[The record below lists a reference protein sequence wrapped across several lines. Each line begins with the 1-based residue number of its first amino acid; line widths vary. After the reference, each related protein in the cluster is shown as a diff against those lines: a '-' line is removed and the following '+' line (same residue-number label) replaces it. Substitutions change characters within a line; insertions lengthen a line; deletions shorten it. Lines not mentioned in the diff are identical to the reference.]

1 MTSKKNFKKK
11 MKRYHKNHE
20 DHKEMSP
27 RAKKAAAGAAS
38 ALLGVGIMT
47 GANTHVVKAAGYRE
61 DEIAEVES
69 ANVLSSE
76 KTKVRISVQQRTNS
90 TEDQN
95 GEVISDESTE
105 TSNDVVTDTSTETA
119 STNPESVATND
130 TTVDTTS
137 TEGTS
142 QLETQSTETTTEQV
156 STTGD
161 TTSTEGTSQLEIQST
176 ETTTEQVSTTG
187 DTSNEET
194 SKEKTKTPTYDDA
207 KNEVENINNTNN
219 GKLDEAIENAKG
231 EGVEVDVANGEDITT
246 NVSGIKDAEGKL
258 EEHIQ
263 KQLDKIN
270 EALEQYRTELEK
282 YNKESAEY
290 EIKLAEYNQ
299 KKAEYIE
306 ELKKYGLWD
315 ENNVDID
322 KVSQDLILDPNESS
336 KVTVVYKGNNVTVG
350 TGNKTIGTNPDT
362 RVVLDQFY
370 KINKKTLGEFL
381 RLEYTGFQNS
391 KYGNVDIE
399 KILVS
404 FSGWKP
410 NYERD
415 TYDPSGIYF
424 NNKLTDGFWYVHSDG
439 VTVDITLYDKEGNLI
454 DLKDGTAYITAGSLN
469 SEGTGSKYIEK
480 AEIINDKEHNEY
492 GGSGLALPEST
503 VKVHEGAGIYGGDV
517 LYSEKNNEVLV
528 IYGEVND
535 STIRK
540 QTQAA
545 IKAWGDTETNRAIIN
560 KYINWDNSN
569 DNKKA
574 IFGAGLF
581 KVHGNKIKIRF
592 STDIGAAWATY
603 STSIPKMTLDAVHPG
618 KAPER
623 PALKIEVEKKKIVL
637 NKNSSVHIHYV
648 DVYNDI
654 QNGVIS
660 GFDHVN
666 LHHGTELDEH
676 VQHIEHLAVGDA
688 YQNTLWDWTSAGY
701 VLAEMQPEAEK
712 GTIKD
717 DPQHHYVYL
726 THGTAQENRYV
737 DVNQVIHYVYEDGT
751 TAHEDYNGETLHFV
765 QTGIKDLVTKK
776 ITWDGEWTPVQSFE
790 IVKSPEIENYVA
802 DRLEVGPY
810 EITVTND
817 NYKDNLNKEDTVT
830 YYAQMEEISRDK
842 VVTQV
847 IHYVYEDGSTAKPDH
862 VSVNLVFHQNGVKN
876 MATGE
881 EIWDGEWTK
890 TQTFVTVVS
899 PVIEGYTADRLE
911 IGPYDITVTNDNY
924 GNNLDKEDTVI
935 YRPNTTTPDL
945 DPDPTP
951 APDPTPTPAP
961 DPTPTP
967 DPEPEP
973 TPGPLPEEEPDK
985 ENKGTGTAKVAP
997 VKAAT
1002 VSDEAQTPE
1011 TVSTTEGI
1019 SDESTEVAEKSQ
1031 NEETL
1036 PETGDKKAEAAGVL
1050 GALAATMGI
1059 TGLGASRRRKA
1070 SAKVNRKDKKNG
1082 K

>member
-1 MTSKKNFKKK
+1 M
-11 MKRYHKNHE
+11 
-20 DHKEMSP
+20 
-27 RAKKAAAGAAS
+27 
-38 ALLGVGIMT
+38 
-47 GANTHVVKAAGYRE
+47 
-61 DEIAEVES
+61 
-69 ANVLSSE
+69 
-76 KTKVRISVQQRTNS
+76 
-90 TEDQN
+90 
-95 GEVISDESTE
+95 
-105 TSNDVVTDTSTETA
+105 
-119 STNPESVATND
+119 
-130 TTVDTTS
+130 
-137 TEGTS
+137 
-142 QLETQSTETTTEQV
+142 
-156 STTGD
+156 
-161 TTSTEGTSQLEIQST
+161 
-176 ETTTEQVSTTG
+176 
-187 DTSNEET
+187 
-194 SKEKTKTPTYDDA
+194 DD
-207 KNEVENINNTNN
+207 
-219 GKLDEAIENAKG
+219 
-231 EGVEVDVANGEDITT
+231 
-246 NVSGIKDAEGKL
+246 
-258 EEHIQ
+258 
-263 KQLDKIN
+263 
-270 EALEQYRTELEK
+270 
-282 YNKESAEY
+282 YNK
-290 EIKLAEYNQ
+290 

-315 ENNVDID
+315 ENDVDID

-336 KVTVVYKGNNVTVG
+336 KVTVVYKGDNVTVG
-350 TGNKTIGTNPDT
+350 TGNKTIGTNPNT
-362 RVVLDQFY
+362 QVVLDQFY
-370 KINKKTLGEFL
+370 KINKETLGEFL

-391 KYGNVDIE
+391 KYGNVDIG

-415 TYDPSGIYF
+415 KYDPSGIYF

-439 VTVDITLYDKEGNLI
+439 VTVDITLYDKKDNPI

-528 IYGEVND
+528 IYGDVND
-535 STIRK
+535 KTIRK

-545 IKAWGDTETNRAIIN
+545 INAWGDTETNRAIIN

-581 KVHGNKIKIRF
+581 KVHGKKIKIRF
-592 STDIGAAWATY
+592 STGIGAAWATY

-623 PALKIEVEKKKIVL
+623 PTLKIEVEKKQIVL

-654 QNGVIS
+654 QNGVTS
-660 GFDHVN
+660 GFDHVS
-666 LHHGTELDEH
+666 LGHGTELGEH
-676 VQHIEHLAVGDA
+676 VQHIEYLAIGDE
-688 YQNTLWDWTSAGY
+688 YQNTLWDWASAGY
-701 VLAEMQPEAEK
+701 VLAEMYVPEALK

-726 THGTAQENRYV
+726 THNTETEHRHR
-737 DVNQVIHYVYEDGT
+737 DVNQVIHYTYEDGT
-751 TAHEDYNGETLHFV
+751 TAHEDYNETLHFV
-765 QTGIKDLVTKK
+765 QTGTKDLVTGE
-776 ITWDGEWTPVQSFE
+776 ITWDGEWTE
-790 IVKSPEIENYVA
+790 
-802 DRLEVGPY
+802 
-810 EITVTND
+810 
-817 NYKDNLNKEDTVT
+817 
-830 YYAQMEEISRDK
+830 
-842 VVTQV
+842 TQ
-847 IHYVYEDGSTAKPDH
+847 A
-862 VSVNLVFHQNGVKN
+862 
-876 MATGE
+876 
-881 EIWDGEWTK
+881 
-890 TQTFVTVVS
+890 FVTVVS

-924 GNNLDKEDTVI
+924 GNTDLDKEDTVV

-945 DPDPTP
+945 DPD
-951 APDPTPTPAP
+951 PTPAP

-1059 TGLGASRRRKA
+1059 TGLDASRRRKA

>member
-156 STTGD
+156 SA
-161 TTSTEGTSQLEIQST
+161 
-176 ETTTEQVSTTG
+176 TG
-187 DTSNEET
+187 DTSNEKT
-194 SKEKTKTPTYDDA
+194 PKEETKTPTYDDA

-219 GKLDEAIENAKG
+219 SKLDEAIENAKG

-270 EALEQYRTELEK
+270 KALEQYRTELEK
-282 YNKESAEY
+282 YNKESADY
-290 EIKLAEYNQ
+290 EIKLAEYNK
-299 KKAEYIE
+299 KKADYIE

-315 ENNVDID
+315 ENDVDID

-336 KVTVVYKGNNVTVG
+336 KVTVVYKGDNVTVG
-350 TGNKTIGTNPDT
+350 TGNKTIGTNPNT
-362 RVVLDQFY
+362 QVVLDQFY
-370 KINKKTLGEFL
+370 KINKETLGEFL

-391 KYGNVDIE
+391 KYGNVDIG

-415 TYDPSGIYF
+415 KYDPSGIYF

-439 VTVDITLYDKEGNLI
+439 VTVDITLYDKKDNPI

-528 IYGEVND
+528 IYGDVND
-535 STIRK
+535 KTIRK

-545 IKAWGDTETNRAIIN
+545 INAWGDTETNRAIIN

-581 KVHGNKIKIRF
+581 KVHGKKIKIRF
-592 STDIGAAWATY
+592 STDTGSAWATY

-623 PALKIEVEKKKIVL
+623 PTLKIEVEKKQILL

-654 QNGVIS
+654 QNGVTS
-660 GFDHVN
+660 GFDHVS
-666 LHHGTELDEH
+666 LGHGTELGEH
-676 VQHIEHLAVGDA
+676 VQHIEYLAIGDK
-688 YQNTLWDWTSAGY
+688 YQNTLWDWASAGY
-701 VLAEMQPEAEK
+701 VLAEMYVPEALK

-726 THGTAQENRYV
+726 THNTETEHRHM
-737 DVNQVIHYVYEDGT
+737 DVNQVIHYTYEDGT
-751 TAHEDYNGETLHFV
+751 TAHEDYNGKTLHFV
-765 QTGIKDLVTKK
+765 QTGTKDLVTGE
-776 ITWDGEWTPVQSFE
+776 ITWDEWTPVQSFE
-790 IVKSPEIENYVA
+790 MVKSPEIENYVP

-810 EITVTND
+810 NIIVTND
-817 NYKDNLNKEDTVT
+817 NYGTNLDKEDLVV
-830 YYAQMEEISRDK
+830 YKAQIKETSRDK

-862 VSVNLVFHQNGVKN
+862 VSVNLVFTQTGVKN
-876 MATGE
+876 MVTGE

-911 IGPYDITVTNDNY
+911 VGPYDITVTNDNY
-924 GNNLDKEDTVI
+924 GNNLDKEDTVV

-945 DPDPTP
+945 DPD
-951 APDPTPTPAP
+951 PTPAP

-973 TPGPLPEEEPDK
+973 TPGPLPEEDEYPHQPEFDEEDETVTPHVSTEPGK

-1059 TGLGASRRRKA
+1059 TGLDASRRRKA

>member
-1 MTSKKNFKKK
+1 M
-11 MKRYHKNHE
+11 
-20 DHKEMSP
+20 
-27 RAKKAAAGAAS
+27 
-38 ALLGVGIMT
+38 
-47 GANTHVVKAAGYRE
+47 
-61 DEIAEVES
+61 
-69 ANVLSSE
+69 
-76 KTKVRISVQQRTNS
+76 
-90 TEDQN
+90 
-95 GEVISDESTE
+95 
-105 TSNDVVTDTSTETA
+105 
-119 STNPESVATND
+119 
-130 TTVDTTS
+130 
-137 TEGTS
+137 
-142 QLETQSTETTTEQV
+142 
-156 STTGD
+156 
-161 TTSTEGTSQLEIQST
+161 
-176 ETTTEQVSTTG
+176 
-187 DTSNEET
+187 
-194 SKEKTKTPTYDDA
+194 DD
-207 KNEVENINNTNN
+207 
-219 GKLDEAIENAKG
+219 
-231 EGVEVDVANGEDITT
+231 
-246 NVSGIKDAEGKL
+246 
-258 EEHIQ
+258 
-263 KQLDKIN
+263 
-270 EALEQYRTELEK
+270 
-282 YNKESAEY
+282 YNK
-290 EIKLAEYNQ
+290 

-315 ENNVDID
+315 ENDVDID

-336 KVTVVYKGNNVTVG
+336 KVTVVYKGDNVTVG
-350 TGNKTIGTNPDT
+350 TGNKTIGTNPNT
-362 RVVLDQFY
+362 QVVLDQFY
-370 KINKKTLGEFL
+370 KINKETLGEFL

-415 TYDPSGIYF
+415 KYDPSGIYF

-439 VTVDITLYDKEGNLI
+439 VTVDITLYDKEGNPI

-528 IYGEVND
+528 IYGDVND
-535 STIRK
+535 KTIRK

-545 IKAWGDTETNRAIIN
+545 INAWGDTETNRAIIN

-581 KVHGNKIKIRF
+581 KVHGKKIKIRF
-592 STDIGAAWATY
+592 STGIGAAWATY

-623 PALKIEVEKKKIVL
+623 PTLKIEVEKKQIVL

-654 QNGVIS
+654 QNGVTS
-660 GFDHVN
+660 GFDHVS
-666 LHHGTELDEH
+666 LGHGTELGEH
-676 VQHIEHLAVGDA
+676 VQHIEYLAIGDE
-688 YQNTLWDWTSAGY
+688 YQNTLWDWASAGY
-701 VLAEMQPEAEK
+701 VLAEMYVPEALK

-726 THGTAQENRYV
+726 THNTETEHRHR
-737 DVNQVIHYVYEDGT
+737 DVNQVIHYTYEDGT
-751 TAHEDYNGETLHFV
+751 TAHEDYNETLHFV
-765 QTGIKDLVTKK
+765 QTGTKDLVTGE
-776 ITWDGEWTPVQSFE
+776 ITWDGEWTE
-790 IVKSPEIENYVA
+790 
-802 DRLEVGPY
+802 
-810 EITVTND
+810 
-817 NYKDNLNKEDTVT
+817 
-830 YYAQMEEISRDK
+830 
-842 VVTQV
+842 TQ
-847 IHYVYEDGSTAKPDH
+847 A
-862 VSVNLVFHQNGVKN
+862 
-876 MATGE
+876 
-881 EIWDGEWTK
+881 
-890 TQTFVTVVS
+890 FVTVVS

-911 IGPYDITVTNDNY
+911 VGPYDITVTNDNY
-924 GNNLDKEDTVI
+924 GNNLDKEDTVV

-951 APDPTPTPAP
+951 APDPTPTPDPEPEPTPAP

-1059 TGLGASRRRKA
+1059 TGLDASRRRKA

>member
-47 GANTHVVKAAGYRE
+47 GANTHVVKASGYRE

-161 TTSTEGTSQLEIQST
+161 T
-176 ETTTEQVSTTG
+176 
-187 DTSNEET
+187 SNEET
-194 SKEKTKTPTYDDA
+194 PEEETKTPTYDDA

-270 EALEQYRTELEK
+270 KALEQYRTELEK

-299 KKAEYIE
+299 KKADYIE

-315 ENNVDID
+315 ENDVDID

-336 KVTVVYKGNNVTVG
+336 KVTVVYKGDNVTVG

-370 KINKKTLGEFL
+370 KINKETLGEFL

-415 TYDPSGIYF
+415 KYDPSGIYF

-439 VTVDITLYDKEGNLI
+439 VTVDITLYDKKDNPI

-528 IYGEVND
+528 IYGDVND
-535 STIRK
+535 KTIRK

-545 IKAWGDTETNRAIIN
+545 INAWGDTETNRAIIN

-581 KVHGNKIKIRF
+581 KVHGKKIKIRF
-592 STDIGAAWATY
+592 STGIGSAWATY

-623 PALKIEVEKKKIVL
+623 PALKIEVEKKQIVL

-654 QNGVIS
+654 QNGVTS

-666 LHHGTELDEH
+666 LKHGTELDEH

-701 VLAEMQPEAEK
+701 VLAEMYVPEALK

-726 THGTAQENRYV
+726 THNTAPEDRHRY
-737 DVNQVIHYVYEDGT
+737 VNQVIHYIYEDGT
-751 TAHEDYNGETLHFV
+751 PAHEDYNGKTLHFV
-765 QTGIKDLVTKK
+765 QTGTKDLVTGE
-776 ITWDGEWTPVQSFE
+776 ITWDEWTPVQRFE
-790 IVKSPEIENYVA
+790 MVKSPEIENYVP

-810 EITVTND
+810 DITVTND
-817 NYKDNLNKEDTVT
+817 NYGTNLDKEDWVV
-830 YYAQMEEISRDK
+830 YKAQIKETSRDK

-862 VSVNLVFHQNGVKN
+862 VSVNLVFTQTGVKN
-876 MATGE
+876 MVTSE

-911 IGPYDITVTNDNY
+911 VGPYDITVTNDNY
-924 GNNLDKEDTVI
+924 GNNLDKEDTVV
-935 YRPNTTTPDL
+935 YRPNTTTPDP
-945 DPDPTP
+945 DPDPT
-951 APDPTPTPAP
+951 P

-973 TPGPLPEEEPDK
+973 TPDPLPEEDETVTPHASTEPGK
-985 ENKGTGTAKVAP
+985 ENKGTGTVKVAP

-1002 VSDEAQTPE
+1002 VSDEAKTPE

-1059 TGLGASRRRKA
+1059 TGLGTSRRRKA

>member
-1 MTSKKNFKKK
+1 M
-11 MKRYHKNHE
+11 
-20 DHKEMSP
+20 
-27 RAKKAAAGAAS
+27 
-38 ALLGVGIMT
+38 
-47 GANTHVVKAAGYRE
+47 
-61 DEIAEVES
+61 
-69 ANVLSSE
+69 
-76 KTKVRISVQQRTNS
+76 
-90 TEDQN
+90 
-95 GEVISDESTE
+95 
-105 TSNDVVTDTSTETA
+105 
-119 STNPESVATND
+119 
-130 TTVDTTS
+130 
-137 TEGTS
+137 
-142 QLETQSTETTTEQV
+142 
-156 STTGD
+156 
-161 TTSTEGTSQLEIQST
+161 
-176 ETTTEQVSTTG
+176 
-187 DTSNEET
+187 
-194 SKEKTKTPTYDDA
+194 DD
-207 KNEVENINNTNN
+207 
-219 GKLDEAIENAKG
+219 
-231 EGVEVDVANGEDITT
+231 
-246 NVSGIKDAEGKL
+246 
-258 EEHIQ
+258 
-263 KQLDKIN
+263 
-270 EALEQYRTELEK
+270 
-282 YNKESAEY
+282 YNK
-290 EIKLAEYNQ
+290 

-315 ENNVDID
+315 ENDVDID

-336 KVTVVYKGNNVTVG
+336 KVTVVYKGDNVTVG

-362 RVVLDQFY
+362 QVVLDQFY
-370 KINKKTLGEFL
+370 KINKETLGEFL

-391 KYGNVDIE
+391 KYGNVDIG

-415 TYDPSGIYF
+415 KYDPSGIYF

-439 VTVDITLYDKEGNLI
+439 VTVDITLYDKEGNPI

-528 IYGEVND
+528 IYGDVND
-535 STIRK
+535 KTIRK

-545 IKAWGDTETNRAIIN
+545 INAWGDTETNRAIIN

-581 KVHGNKIKIRF
+581 KVHGKKIKIRF
-592 STDIGAAWATY
+592 STGIGSAWATY

-623 PALKIEVEKKKIVL
+623 PTLKIEVEKKQIVL

-654 QNGVIS
+654 QNGVTS
-660 GFDHVN
+660 GFDHVS
-666 LHHGTELDEH
+666 LGHGTELGEH
-676 VQHIEHLAVGDA
+676 VQHIEYLAIGDE
-688 YQNTLWDWTSAGY
+688 YQNTLWDWASAGY
-701 VLAEMQPEAEK
+701 VLAEMYVPEALK

-726 THGTAQENRYV
+726 THNTETEHRHR
-737 DVNQVIHYVYEDGT
+737 DVNQVIHYIYEDGT
-751 TAHEDYNGETLHFV
+751 TAHEDYNETLHFV
-765 QTGIKDLVTKK
+765 QTGTKDLVTGE
-776 ITWDGEWTPVQSFE
+776 ITWDGEWTE
-790 IVKSPEIENYVA
+790 
-802 DRLEVGPY
+802 
-810 EITVTND
+810 
-817 NYKDNLNKEDTVT
+817 
-830 YYAQMEEISRDK
+830 
-842 VVTQV
+842 TQ
-847 IHYVYEDGSTAKPDH
+847 A
-862 VSVNLVFHQNGVKN
+862 
-876 MATGE
+876 
-881 EIWDGEWTK
+881 
-890 TQTFVTVVS
+890 FVTVVS

-924 GNNLDKEDTVI
+924 GNTDLDKEDTVV

-951 APDPTPTPAP
+951 APDPTPTPDPEPEPTPAP

-1059 TGLGASRRRKA
+1059 TGLDASRRRKA

>member
-1 MTSKKNFKKK
+1 MKMTSKKNFKKK

-156 STTGD
+156 SA
-161 TTSTEGTSQLEIQST
+161 
-176 ETTTEQVSTTG
+176 TG
-187 DTSNEET
+187 DTSNEKT
-194 SKEKTKTPTYDDA
+194 PKEETKTPTYDDA

-219 GKLDEAIENAKG
+219 SKLDEAIENAKG

-270 EALEQYRTELEK
+270 KALEQYRTELEK
-282 YNKESAEY
+282 YNKESADY

-299 KKAEYIE
+299 KKADYIE

-336 KVTVVYKGNNVTVG
+336 KVTVVYKGDNVTVG

-362 RVVLDQFY
+362 QVVLDQFY
-370 KINKKTLGEFL
+370 KINKETLGEFL

-415 TYDPSGIYF
+415 KYDPSGIYF

-439 VTVDITLYDKEGNLI
+439 VTVDITLYDKKDNPI

-528 IYGEVND
+528 IYGDVND
-535 STIRK
+535 KTIRK

-545 IKAWGDTETNRAIIN
+545 INAWGDTETNRAIIN

-581 KVHGNKIKIRF
+581 KVHGKKIKIRF
-592 STDIGAAWATY
+592 STGIGSAWATY

-623 PALKIEVEKKKIVL
+623 PTLKIEVEKKQIVL

-654 QNGVIS
+654 QNGVTS
-660 GFDHVN
+660 GFDHVS
-666 LHHGTELDEH
+666 LGHGTELGEH
-676 VQHIEHLAVGDA
+676 VQHIEYLAIGDE
-688 YQNTLWDWTSAGY
+688 YQNTLWDWASAGY
-701 VLAEMQPEAEK
+701 VLAEMYVPEALK

-726 THGTAQENRYV
+726 THNTETEHRHM
-737 DVNQVIHYVYEDGT
+737 DVNQVIHYNYEDGT
-751 TAHEDYNGETLHFV
+751 TAHEDYNGKTLHFV
-765 QTGIKDLVTKK
+765 QTGTKDLVTGE
-776 ITWDGEWTPVQSFE
+776 ITWDEWTPVQSFE
-790 IVKSPEIENYVA
+790 MVKSPEIENYVP
-802 DRLEVGPY
+802 DHLEVGPY
-810 EITVTND
+810 NIIVTND
-817 NYKDNLNKEDTVT
+817 NYGTNLDKEDLVV
-830 YYAQMEEISRDK
+830 YKAQIKETSRDK

-862 VSVNLVFHQNGVKN
+862 VSVNLVFTQTGVKN
-876 MATGE
+876 MVTGE

-911 IGPYDITVTNDNY
+911 VGPYDITVTNDNY
-924 GNNLDKEDTVI
+924 GNNLDKEDTVV

-945 DPDPTP
+945 DPD
-951 APDPTPTPAP
+951 PTPAP

-1059 TGLGASRRRKA
+1059 TGLDASRRRKA

>member
-1 MTSKKNFKKK
+1 M
-11 MKRYHKNHE
+11 
-20 DHKEMSP
+20 
-27 RAKKAAAGAAS
+27 
-38 ALLGVGIMT
+38 
-47 GANTHVVKAAGYRE
+47 
-61 DEIAEVES
+61 
-69 ANVLSSE
+69 
-76 KTKVRISVQQRTNS
+76 
-90 TEDQN
+90 
-95 GEVISDESTE
+95 
-105 TSNDVVTDTSTETA
+105 
-119 STNPESVATND
+119 
-130 TTVDTTS
+130 
-137 TEGTS
+137 
-142 QLETQSTETTTEQV
+142 
-156 STTGD
+156 
-161 TTSTEGTSQLEIQST
+161 
-176 ETTTEQVSTTG
+176 
-187 DTSNEET
+187 
-194 SKEKTKTPTYDDA
+194 
-207 KNEVENINNTNN
+207 
-219 GKLDEAIENAKG
+219 
-231 EGVEVDVANGEDITT
+231 
-246 NVSGIKDAEGKL
+246 
-258 EEHIQ
+258 
-263 KQLDKIN
+263 
-270 EALEQYRTELEK
+270 
-282 YNKESAEY
+282 
-290 EIKLAEYNQ
+290 
-299 KKAEYIE
+299 
-306 ELKKYGLWD
+306 
-315 ENNVDID
+315 
-322 KVSQDLILDPNESS
+322 
-336 KVTVVYKGNNVTVG
+336 
-350 TGNKTIGTNPDT
+350 
-362 RVVLDQFY
+362 
-370 KINKKTLGEFL
+370 
-381 RLEYTGFQNS
+381 
-391 KYGNVDIE
+391 
-399 KILVS
+399 
-404 FSGWKP
+404 
-410 NYERD
+410 
-415 TYDPSGIYF
+415 
-424 NNKLTDGFWYVHSDG
+424 
-439 VTVDITLYDKEGNLI
+439 YDKEGNLI

-492 GGSGLALPEST
+492 GGSSLALPEST

-528 IYGEVND
+528 IYGDVND
-535 STIRK
+535 YTIRK

-545 IKAWGDTETNRAIIN
+545 INAWGDTGTNRAIIN

-569 DNKKA
+569 DNKKE

-592 STDIGAAWATY
+592 STGIGSAWATY

-623 PALKIEVEKKKIVL
+623 PTLKIEVEKKQIVL

-654 QNGVIS
+654 QNGVTS

-666 LHHGTELDEH
+666 LRHGTELGEH
-676 VQHIEHLAVGDA
+676 VQHIEHLAIGDE
-688 YQNTLWDWTSAGY
+688 YQNTLWDWASAGY
-701 VLAEMQPEAEK
+701 VLAEIHVPEALK

-717 DPQHHYVYL
+717 APQHHYVYL
-726 THGTAQENRYV
+726 THNTETEHRYM
-737 DVNQVIHYVYEDGT
+737 DVNQVIHYIYEDGT
-751 TAHEDYNGETLHFV
+751 TAHEDYNGKTLHFV
-765 QTGIKDLVTKK
+765 QTGTKDLVTGK
-776 ITWDGEWTPVQSFE
+776 ITWDGEWTPVQRFE
-790 IVKSPEIENYVA
+790 IVKSPEIENYVT

-810 EITVTND
+810 DIIVTD
-817 NYKDNLNKEDTVT
+817 DDYGKSLDKEDWVV
-830 YYAQMEEISRDK
+830 YKAQIKETSRDK

-862 VSVNLVFHQNGVKN
+862 VSVNLVFTQTGVKN
-876 MATGE
+876 MVTGE

-911 IGPYDITVTNDNY
+911 VGPYDITVTNDNY
-924 GNNLDKEDTVI
+924 GNNLDKEDTVV

-945 DPDPTP
+945 DPD
-951 APDPTPTPAP
+951 PTPAP

-973 TPGPLPEEEPDK
+973 TPGPLPEEEPGSEYPHQPEFDEEDETVTPHASTEPGK

-1059 TGLGASRRRKA
+1059 TGLDASRRRKA

>member
-1 MTSKKNFKKK
+1 M
-11 MKRYHKNHE
+11 
-20 DHKEMSP
+20 
-27 RAKKAAAGAAS
+27 
-38 ALLGVGIMT
+38 
-47 GANTHVVKAAGYRE
+47 
-61 DEIAEVES
+61 
-69 ANVLSSE
+69 
-76 KTKVRISVQQRTNS
+76 
-90 TEDQN
+90 
-95 GEVISDESTE
+95 
-105 TSNDVVTDTSTETA
+105 
-119 STNPESVATND
+119 
-130 TTVDTTS
+130 
-137 TEGTS
+137 
-142 QLETQSTETTTEQV
+142 
-156 STTGD
+156 
-161 TTSTEGTSQLEIQST
+161 
-176 ETTTEQVSTTG
+176 
-187 DTSNEET
+187 
-194 SKEKTKTPTYDDA
+194 DD
-207 KNEVENINNTNN
+207 
-219 GKLDEAIENAKG
+219 
-231 EGVEVDVANGEDITT
+231 
-246 NVSGIKDAEGKL
+246 
-258 EEHIQ
+258 
-263 KQLDKIN
+263 
-270 EALEQYRTELEK
+270 
-282 YNKESAEY
+282 YNK
-290 EIKLAEYNQ
+290 

-315 ENNVDID
+315 ENDVDID

-336 KVTVVYKGNNVTVG
+336 KVTVVYKGDNVTVG
-350 TGNKTIGTNPDT
+350 TGNKTIGTNPNT
-362 RVVLDQFY
+362 QVVLDQFY
-370 KINKKTLGEFL
+370 KINKETLGEFL

-415 TYDPSGIYF
+415 KYDPSGIYF

-439 VTVDITLYDKEGNLI
+439 VTVDITLYDKEGNPI

-528 IYGEVND
+528 IYGDVND
-535 STIRK
+535 KTIRK

-545 IKAWGDTETNRAIIN
+545 INAWGDTETNRAIIN

-581 KVHGNKIKIRF
+581 KVHGKKIKIRF
-592 STDIGAAWATY
+592 STGIGAAWATY

-623 PALKIEVEKKKIVL
+623 PTLKIEVEKKQIVL

-654 QNGVIS
+654 QNGVTS
-660 GFDHVN
+660 GFDHVS
-666 LHHGTELDEH
+666 LGHGTELGEH
-676 VQHIEHLAVGDA
+676 VQHIEYLAIGDE
-688 YQNTLWDWTSAGY
+688 YQNTLWDWASAGY
-701 VLAEMQPEAEK
+701 VLAEMYVPEALK

-726 THGTAQENRYV
+726 THNTETEHRHR
-737 DVNQVIHYVYEDGT
+737 DVNQVIHYTYEDGT
-751 TAHEDYNGETLHFV
+751 TAHEDYNETLHFV
-765 QTGIKDLVTKK
+765 QTGTKDLVTGE
-776 ITWDGEWTPVQSFE
+776 ITWDGEWTE
-790 IVKSPEIENYVA
+790 
-802 DRLEVGPY
+802 
-810 EITVTND
+810 
-817 NYKDNLNKEDTVT
+817 
-830 YYAQMEEISRDK
+830 
-842 VVTQV
+842 TQ
-847 IHYVYEDGSTAKPDH
+847 A
-862 VSVNLVFHQNGVKN
+862 
-876 MATGE
+876 
-881 EIWDGEWTK
+881 
-890 TQTFVTVVS
+890 FVTVVS

-911 IGPYDITVTNDNY
+911 VGPYDITVTNDNY
-924 GNNLDKEDTVI
+924 GNNLDKEDTVV

-945 DPDPTP
+945 DPD
-951 APDPTPTPAP
+951 PTPAP

-1059 TGLGASRRRKA
+1059 TGLDASRRRKA

>member
-1 MTSKKNFKKK
+1 M
-11 MKRYHKNHE
+11 
-20 DHKEMSP
+20 
-27 RAKKAAAGAAS
+27 
-38 ALLGVGIMT
+38 
-47 GANTHVVKAAGYRE
+47 
-61 DEIAEVES
+61 
-69 ANVLSSE
+69 
-76 KTKVRISVQQRTNS
+76 
-90 TEDQN
+90 
-95 GEVISDESTE
+95 
-105 TSNDVVTDTSTETA
+105 
-119 STNPESVATND
+119 
-130 TTVDTTS
+130 
-137 TEGTS
+137 
-142 QLETQSTETTTEQV
+142 
-156 STTGD
+156 
-161 TTSTEGTSQLEIQST
+161 
-176 ETTTEQVSTTG
+176 
-187 DTSNEET
+187 
-194 SKEKTKTPTYDDA
+194 
-207 KNEVENINNTNN
+207 
-219 GKLDEAIENAKG
+219 
-231 EGVEVDVANGEDITT
+231 
-246 NVSGIKDAEGKL
+246 
-258 EEHIQ
+258 
-263 KQLDKIN
+263 
-270 EALEQYRTELEK
+270 
-282 YNKESAEY
+282 
-290 EIKLAEYNQ
+290 
-299 KKAEYIE
+299 
-306 ELKKYGLWD
+306 
-315 ENNVDID
+315 
-322 KVSQDLILDPNESS
+322 
-336 KVTVVYKGNNVTVG
+336 YKGDNVTVG
-350 TGNKTIGTNPDT
+350 TGNKTIGTNPNT
-362 RVVLDQFY
+362 QVVLDQFY
-370 KINKKTLGEFL
+370 KINKETLGEFL

-415 TYDPSGIYF
+415 KYDPSGIYF

-439 VTVDITLYDKEGNLI
+439 VTVDITLYDKKDNPI

-528 IYGEVND
+528 IYGDVND
-535 STIRK
+535 KTIRK

-545 IKAWGDTETNRAIIN
+545 INAWGDTETNRAIIN

-581 KVHGNKIKIRF
+581 KVHGKKIKIRF
-592 STDIGAAWATY
+592 STGIGSAWATY

-623 PALKIEVEKKKIVL
+623 PTLKIEVEKKQIVL

-654 QNGVIS
+654 QNGVTS
-660 GFDHVN
+660 GFDHVS
-666 LHHGTELDEH
+666 LGHGTELGEH
-676 VQHIEHLAVGDA
+676 VQHIEYLAIGDE
-688 YQNTLWDWTSAGY
+688 YQNTLWDWASAGY
-701 VLAEMQPEAEK
+701 VLAEMYVPEALK

-726 THGTAQENRYV
+726 THNTETEHRHR
-737 DVNQVIHYVYEDGT
+737 DVNQVIHYTYEDGT
-751 TAHEDYNGETLHFV
+751 TAHEDYNETLHFV
-765 QTGIKDLVTKK
+765 QTGTKDLVTGE
-776 ITWDGEWTPVQSFE
+776 ITWDGEWTE
-790 IVKSPEIENYVA
+790 
-802 DRLEVGPY
+802 
-810 EITVTND
+810 
-817 NYKDNLNKEDTVT
+817 
-830 YYAQMEEISRDK
+830 
-842 VVTQV
+842 TQ
-847 IHYVYEDGSTAKPDH
+847 A
-862 VSVNLVFHQNGVKN
+862 
-876 MATGE
+876 
-881 EIWDGEWTK
+881 
-890 TQTFVTVVS
+890 FVTVVS

-924 GNNLDKEDTVI
+924 GNTDLDKEDTVV

-945 DPDPTP
+945 DPD
-951 APDPTPTPAP
+951 PTPAP

-1059 TGLGASRRRKA
+1059 TGLDASRRRKA

>member
-1 MTSKKNFKKK
+1 MKMTSKKNFKKK

-156 STTGD
+156 SA
-161 TTSTEGTSQLEIQST
+161 
-176 ETTTEQVSTTG
+176 TG
-187 DTSNEET
+187 DTSNEKT
-194 SKEKTKTPTYDDA
+194 PKEETKTPTYDDA

-219 GKLDEAIENAKG
+219 SKLDEAIENAKG
-231 EGVEVDVANGEDITT
+231 EGGEVDVANGEDITT

-270 EALEQYRTELEK
+270 KALEQYRTELKK
-282 YNKESAEY
+282 YNKESVEY
-290 EIKLAEYNQ
+290 EKKLAEYNQ
-299 KKAEYIE
+299 KKADYIE

-315 ENNVDID
+315 ENDVDID

-336 KVTVVYKGNNVTVG
+336 KVTVVYKGDNVTVG

-362 RVVLDQFY
+362 QVVLDQFY
-370 KINKKTLGEFL
+370 KINKETLGEFL

-415 TYDPSGIYF
+415 KYDPSGIYF

-439 VTVDITLYDKEGNLI
+439 VTVDITLYDKEGNPI

-528 IYGEVND
+528 IYGDVND
-535 STIRK
+535 KTIRK

-545 IKAWGDTETNRAIIN
+545 INAWGDTETNRAIIN

-581 KVHGNKIKIRF
+581 KVHGKKIKIRF
-592 STDIGAAWATY
+592 STGIGAAWATY

-623 PALKIEVEKKKIVL
+623 PTLKIEVEKKQIVL

-654 QNGVIS
+654 QNGVTS
-660 GFDHVN
+660 GFDHVS
-666 LHHGTELDEH
+666 LGHGTELGEH
-676 VQHIEHLAVGDA
+676 VQHIEYLAIGDE
-688 YQNTLWDWTSAGY
+688 YQNTLWDWASAGY
-701 VLAEMQPEAEK
+701 VLAEMYVPEALK

-726 THGTAQENRYV
+726 THNTETEHRHK
-737 DVNQVIHYVYEDGT
+737 DVNQVIHYNYEDGT
-751 TAHEDYNGETLHFV
+751 TAHEDYNGKTLHFV
-765 QTGIKDLVTKK
+765 QTGTKDLVTGE
-776 ITWDGEWTPVQSFE
+776 ITWDGWTPVQSFE
-790 IVKSPEIENYVA
+790 MVKSPEIENYVP

-810 EITVTND
+810 NIIVTND
-817 NYKDNLNKEDTVT
+817 NYGTNLDKEDWVV
-830 YYAQMEEISRDK
+830 YKAQIKETSRDK

-862 VSVNLVFHQNGVKN
+862 VSVNLVFTQTGVKN
-876 MATGE
+876 MVTGE

-911 IGPYDITVTNDNY
+911 VGPYDITVTNDNY
-924 GNNLDKEDTVI
+924 GNNLDKEDTVV

-945 DPDPTP
+945 DPD
-951 APDPTPTPAP
+951 PTPAP

-1059 TGLGASRRRKA
+1059 TGLDASRRRKA

>member
-1 MTSKKNFKKK
+1 M
-11 MKRYHKNHE
+11 
-20 DHKEMSP
+20 
-27 RAKKAAAGAAS
+27 
-38 ALLGVGIMT
+38 
-47 GANTHVVKAAGYRE
+47 
-61 DEIAEVES
+61 
-69 ANVLSSE
+69 
-76 KTKVRISVQQRTNS
+76 
-90 TEDQN
+90 
-95 GEVISDESTE
+95 
-105 TSNDVVTDTSTETA
+105 
-119 STNPESVATND
+119 
-130 TTVDTTS
+130 
-137 TEGTS
+137 
-142 QLETQSTETTTEQV
+142 
-156 STTGD
+156 
-161 TTSTEGTSQLEIQST
+161 
-176 ETTTEQVSTTG
+176 
-187 DTSNEET
+187 
-194 SKEKTKTPTYDDA
+194 
-207 KNEVENINNTNN
+207 
-219 GKLDEAIENAKG
+219 
-231 EGVEVDVANGEDITT
+231 
-246 NVSGIKDAEGKL
+246 
-258 EEHIQ
+258 
-263 KQLDKIN
+263 
-270 EALEQYRTELEK
+270 
-282 YNKESAEY
+282 
-290 EIKLAEYNQ
+290 
-299 KKAEYIE
+299 
-306 ELKKYGLWD
+306 
-315 ENNVDID
+315 
-322 KVSQDLILDPNESS
+322 
-336 KVTVVYKGNNVTVG
+336 
-350 TGNKTIGTNPDT
+350 
-362 RVVLDQFY
+362 
-370 KINKKTLGEFL
+370 
-381 RLEYTGFQNS
+381 
-391 KYGNVDIE
+391 
-399 KILVS
+399 
-404 FSGWKP
+404 
-410 NYERD
+410 
-415 TYDPSGIYF
+415 
-424 NNKLTDGFWYVHSDG
+424 
-439 VTVDITLYDKEGNLI
+439 YDKEGNLI

-492 GGSGLALPEST
+492 GGSSLALPEST

-528 IYGEVND
+528 IYGDVND
-535 STIRK
+535 YTIRK

-545 IKAWGDTETNRAIIN
+545 INAWGDTGTNRAIIN

-569 DNKKA
+569 DNKKE

-592 STDIGAAWATY
+592 STGIGSAWATY

-623 PALKIEVEKKKIVL
+623 PTLKIEVEKKQIVL

-654 QNGVIS
+654 QNGVTS

-666 LHHGTELDEH
+666 LRHGTELGEH
-676 VQHIEHLAVGDA
+676 VQHIEHLAIGDE
-688 YQNTLWDWTSAGY
+688 YQNTLWDWASAGY
-701 VLAEMQPEAEK
+701 VLAEIHVPEALK

-717 DPQHHYVYL
+717 APQHHYVYL
-726 THGTAQENRYV
+726 THNTETEHRYM
-737 DVNQVIHYVYEDGT
+737 DVNQVIHYIYEDGT
-751 TAHEDYNGETLHFV
+751 TAHEDYNGKTLHFV
-765 QTGIKDLVTKK
+765 QTGTKDLVTGK

-790 IVKSPEIENYVA
+790 IVKSPEIENYVT

-810 EITVTND
+810 DIIVTD
-817 NYKDNLNKEDTVT
+817 DDYGKSLDKEDWVV
-830 YYAQMEEISRDK
+830 YKAQIKETSRDK

-862 VSVNLVFHQNGVKN
+862 VSVNLVFTQTGVKN
-876 MATGE
+876 MVTGE

-911 IGPYDITVTNDNY
+911 VGPYDITVTNDNY
-924 GNNLDKEDTVI
+924 GNNLDKEDTVV

-945 DPDPTP
+945 DPD
-951 APDPTPTPAP
+951 PTPAP

-973 TPGPLPEEEPDK
+973 TPGPLPEEEPGSEYPHQPEFDEEDETVTPRASTEPGK

-1059 TGLGASRRRKA
+1059 TGLDASRRRKA

>member
-1 MTSKKNFKKK
+1 M
-11 MKRYHKNHE
+11 
-20 DHKEMSP
+20 
-27 RAKKAAAGAAS
+27 
-38 ALLGVGIMT
+38 
-47 GANTHVVKAAGYRE
+47 
-61 DEIAEVES
+61 
-69 ANVLSSE
+69 
-76 KTKVRISVQQRTNS
+76 
-90 TEDQN
+90 
-95 GEVISDESTE
+95 
-105 TSNDVVTDTSTETA
+105 
-119 STNPESVATND
+119 
-130 TTVDTTS
+130 
-137 TEGTS
+137 
-142 QLETQSTETTTEQV
+142 
-156 STTGD
+156 
-161 TTSTEGTSQLEIQST
+161 
-176 ETTTEQVSTTG
+176 
-187 DTSNEET
+187 
-194 SKEKTKTPTYDDA
+194 
-207 KNEVENINNTNN
+207 
-219 GKLDEAIENAKG
+219 
-231 EGVEVDVANGEDITT
+231 
-246 NVSGIKDAEGKL
+246 
-258 EEHIQ
+258 
-263 KQLDKIN
+263 
-270 EALEQYRTELEK
+270 
-282 YNKESAEY
+282 
-290 EIKLAEYNQ
+290 
-299 KKAEYIE
+299 
-306 ELKKYGLWD
+306 
-315 ENNVDID
+315 
-322 KVSQDLILDPNESS
+322 
-336 KVTVVYKGNNVTVG
+336 YKGDNVTVG

-362 RVVLDQFY
+362 QVVLDQFY
-370 KINKKTLGEFL
+370 KINKETLGEFL

-391 KYGNVDIE
+391 KYGNVDIG

-415 TYDPSGIYF
+415 KYDPSGIYF

-439 VTVDITLYDKEGNLI
+439 VTVDITLYDKKDNPI

-528 IYGEVND
+528 IYGDVND
-535 STIRK
+535 KTIRK

-545 IKAWGDTETNRAIIN
+545 INAWGDTETNRAIIN

-581 KVHGNKIKIRF
+581 KVHGKKIKIRF
-592 STDIGAAWATY
+592 STGTGSAWATY

-623 PALKIEVEKKKIVL
+623 PTLKIEVEKKQIVL

-654 QNGVIS
+654 QNGVTS
-660 GFDHVN
+660 GFDHVS
-666 LHHGTELDEH
+666 LGHGTELGEH
-676 VQHIEHLAVGDA
+676 VQHIEYLAIGDK
-688 YQNTLWDWTSAGY
+688 YQNTLWDWASAGY
-701 VLAEMQPEAEK
+701 VLAEMYVPEALK

-726 THGTAQENRYV
+726 THNTETEHRHM
-737 DVNQVIHYVYEDGT
+737 DVNQVIHYTYEDGT
-751 TAHEDYNGETLHFV
+751 TAHEDYNGKTLHFV
-765 QTGIKDLVTKK
+765 QTGTKDLVTGE

-790 IVKSPEIENYVA
+790 MVKSPEIENYVT

-810 EITVTND
+810 NIIVTDADYGKN
-817 NYKDNLNKEDTVT
+817 
-830 YYAQMEEISRDK
+830 MDK
-842 VVTQV
+842 VD
-847 IHYVYEDGSTAKPDH
+847 I
-862 VSVNLVFHQNGVKN
+862 
-876 MATGE
+876 
-881 EIWDGEWTK
+881 
-890 TQTFVTVVS
+890 VV
-899 PVIEGYTADRLE
+899 
-911 IGPYDITVTNDNY
+911 
-924 GNNLDKEDTVI
+924 

-945 DPDPTP
+945 DPD
-951 APDPTPTPAP
+951 PTPAP

-1059 TGLGASRRRKA
+1059 TGLDASRRRKA

>member
-1 MTSKKNFKKK
+1 M
-11 MKRYHKNHE
+11 
-20 DHKEMSP
+20 
-27 RAKKAAAGAAS
+27 
-38 ALLGVGIMT
+38 
-47 GANTHVVKAAGYRE
+47 
-61 DEIAEVES
+61 
-69 ANVLSSE
+69 
-76 KTKVRISVQQRTNS
+76 
-90 TEDQN
+90 
-95 GEVISDESTE
+95 
-105 TSNDVVTDTSTETA
+105 
-119 STNPESVATND
+119 
-130 TTVDTTS
+130 
-137 TEGTS
+137 
-142 QLETQSTETTTEQV
+142 
-156 STTGD
+156 
-161 TTSTEGTSQLEIQST
+161 
-176 ETTTEQVSTTG
+176 
-187 DTSNEET
+187 
-194 SKEKTKTPTYDDA
+194 DD
-207 KNEVENINNTNN
+207 
-219 GKLDEAIENAKG
+219 
-231 EGVEVDVANGEDITT
+231 
-246 NVSGIKDAEGKL
+246 
-258 EEHIQ
+258 
-263 KQLDKIN
+263 
-270 EALEQYRTELEK
+270 
-282 YNKESAEY
+282 YNK
-290 EIKLAEYNQ
+290 

-315 ENNVDID
+315 ENDVDID

-336 KVTVVYKGNNVTVG
+336 KVTVVYKGDNVTVG
-350 TGNKTIGTNPDT
+350 TGNKTIGTNPNT
-362 RVVLDQFY
+362 QVVLDQFY
-370 KINKKTLGEFL
+370 KINKETLGEFL

-415 TYDPSGIYF
+415 KYDPSGIYF

-439 VTVDITLYDKEGNLI
+439 VTVDITLYDKEGNPI

-528 IYGEVND
+528 IYGDVND
-535 STIRK
+535 KTIRK

-545 IKAWGDTETNRAIIN
+545 INAWGDTETNRAIIN

-581 KVHGNKIKIRF
+581 KVHGKKIKIRF
-592 STDIGAAWATY
+592 STGIGAAWATY

-623 PALKIEVEKKKIVL
+623 PTLKIEVEKKQIVL

-654 QNGVIS
+654 QNGVTS
-660 GFDHVN
+660 GFDHVS
-666 LHHGTELDEH
+666 LGHGTELGEH
-676 VQHIEHLAVGDA
+676 VQHIEYLAIGDE
-688 YQNTLWDWTSAGY
+688 YQNTLWDWASAGY
-701 VLAEMQPEAEK
+701 VLAEMYVPEALK

-726 THGTAQENRYV
+726 THNTETEHRHR
-737 DVNQVIHYVYEDGT
+737 DVNQVIHYTYEDGT
-751 TAHEDYNGETLHFV
+751 TAHEDYNETLHFV
-765 QTGIKDLVTKK
+765 QTGTKDLVTGE
-776 ITWDGEWTPVQSFE
+776 ITWDGEWTE
-790 IVKSPEIENYVA
+790 
-802 DRLEVGPY
+802 
-810 EITVTND
+810 
-817 NYKDNLNKEDTVT
+817 
-830 YYAQMEEISRDK
+830 
-842 VVTQV
+842 TQ
-847 IHYVYEDGSTAKPDH
+847 A
-862 VSVNLVFHQNGVKN
+862 
-876 MATGE
+876 
-881 EIWDGEWTK
+881 
-890 TQTFVTVVS
+890 FVTVVS

-924 GNNLDKEDTVI
+924 GNNDLDKKDTVV

-945 DPDPTP
+945 DPD
-951 APDPTPTPAP
+951 PTPAP

-1059 TGLGASRRRKA
+1059 TGLDASRRRKA

>member
-1 MTSKKNFKKK
+1 M
-11 MKRYHKNHE
+11 
-20 DHKEMSP
+20 
-27 RAKKAAAGAAS
+27 
-38 ALLGVGIMT
+38 
-47 GANTHVVKAAGYRE
+47 
-61 DEIAEVES
+61 
-69 ANVLSSE
+69 
-76 KTKVRISVQQRTNS
+76 
-90 TEDQN
+90 
-95 GEVISDESTE
+95 
-105 TSNDVVTDTSTETA
+105 
-119 STNPESVATND
+119 
-130 TTVDTTS
+130 
-137 TEGTS
+137 
-142 QLETQSTETTTEQV
+142 
-156 STTGD
+156 
-161 TTSTEGTSQLEIQST
+161 
-176 ETTTEQVSTTG
+176 
-187 DTSNEET
+187 
-194 SKEKTKTPTYDDA
+194 DD
-207 KNEVENINNTNN
+207 
-219 GKLDEAIENAKG
+219 
-231 EGVEVDVANGEDITT
+231 
-246 NVSGIKDAEGKL
+246 
-258 EEHIQ
+258 
-263 KQLDKIN
+263 
-270 EALEQYRTELEK
+270 
-282 YNKESAEY
+282 YNK
-290 EIKLAEYNQ
+290 

-315 ENNVDID
+315 ENDVDID

-336 KVTVVYKGNNVTVG
+336 KVTVVYKGDNVTVG
-350 TGNKTIGTNPDT
+350 TGNKTIGTNPNT
-362 RVVLDQFY
+362 QVVLDQFY
-370 KINKKTLGEFL
+370 KINKETLGEFL

-415 TYDPSGIYF
+415 KYDPSGIYF

-439 VTVDITLYDKEGNLI
+439 VTVDITLYDKEGNPI

-528 IYGEVND
+528 IYGDVND
-535 STIRK
+535 KTIRK

-545 IKAWGDTETNRAIIN
+545 INAWGDTETNRAIIN

-581 KVHGNKIKIRF
+581 KVHGKKIKIRF
-592 STDIGAAWATY
+592 STGIGAAWATY

-623 PALKIEVEKKKIVL
+623 PTLKIEVEKKQIVL

-654 QNGVIS
+654 QNGVTS
-660 GFDHVN
+660 GFDHVS
-666 LHHGTELDEH
+666 LGHGTELGEH
-676 VQHIEHLAVGDA
+676 VQHIEYLAIGDE
-688 YQNTLWDWTSAGY
+688 YQNTLWDWASAGY
-701 VLAEMQPEAEK
+701 VLAEMYVPEALK

-726 THGTAQENRYV
+726 THNTETEHRHK
-737 DVNQVIHYVYEDGT
+737 DVNQVIHYTYEDGT
-751 TAHEDYNGETLHFV
+751 TAHEDYNGKTLHFV
-765 QTGIKDLVTKK
+765 QTGTKDLVTGE
-776 ITWDGEWTPVQSFE
+776 ITWDGEWTE
-790 IVKSPEIENYVA
+790 
-802 DRLEVGPY
+802 
-810 EITVTND
+810 
-817 NYKDNLNKEDTVT
+817 
-830 YYAQMEEISRDK
+830 
-842 VVTQV
+842 TQ
-847 IHYVYEDGSTAKPDH
+847 A
-862 VSVNLVFHQNGVKN
+862 
-876 MATGE
+876 
-881 EIWDGEWTK
+881 
-890 TQTFVTVVS
+890 FVTVVS

-924 GNNLDKEDTVI
+924 GNTDLDKEDTVV

-951 APDPTPTPAP
+951 APDPTPTPDPEPEPTPAP

-1059 TGLGASRRRKA
+1059 TGLDASRRRKA

>member
-1 MTSKKNFKKK
+1 MKMTSKKNFKKK

-156 STTGD
+156 SA
-161 TTSTEGTSQLEIQST
+161 
-176 ETTTEQVSTTG
+176 TG
-187 DTSNEET
+187 DTSNEKT
-194 SKEKTKTPTYDDA
+194 PKEETKTPTYDDA

-219 GKLDEAIENAKG
+219 SKLDEAIENAKG

-270 EALEQYRTELEK
+270 KALEQYRTELEK
-282 YNKESAEY
+282 YNKESADY

-299 KKAEYIE
+299 KKADYIE

-315 ENNVDID
+315 ENDVDID

-336 KVTVVYKGNNVTVG
+336 KVTVVYKGDNVTVG
-350 TGNKTIGTNPDT
+350 TGNKTIGTNPNT
-362 RVVLDQFY
+362 QVVLDQFY
-370 KINKKTLGEFL
+370 KINKETLGEFL

-415 TYDPSGIYF
+415 KYDPSGIYF

-439 VTVDITLYDKEGNLI
+439 VTVDITLYDKEGNPI

-528 IYGEVND
+528 IYGDVND
-535 STIRK
+535 KTIRK

-545 IKAWGDTETNRAIIN
+545 INAWGDTETNRAIIN

-581 KVHGNKIKIRF
+581 KVHGKKIKIRF
-592 STDIGAAWATY
+592 STDTGSAWATY

-623 PALKIEVEKKKIVL
+623 PTLKIEVEKKQILL

-654 QNGVIS
+654 QNGVTS
-660 GFDHVN
+660 GFDHVS
-666 LHHGTELDEH
+666 LGHGTELGEH
-676 VQHIEHLAVGDA
+676 VQHIEYLAIGDE
-688 YQNTLWDWTSAGY
+688 YQNTLWDWASAGY
-701 VLAEMQPEAEK
+701 VLAEMYVPEALK

-726 THGTAQENRYV
+726 THNTETEHRHM
-737 DVNQVIHYVYEDGT
+737 DVNQVIHYNYEDGT
-751 TAHEDYNGETLHFV
+751 TAHEDYNETLHFV
-765 QTGIKDLVTKK
+765 QTGTKDLVTGE

-790 IVKSPEIENYVA
+790 MVKSPEIENYVP

-810 EITVTND
+810 EIIVTND
-817 NYKDNLNKEDTVT
+817 NYGTNLDKEDLVV
-830 YYAQMEEISRDK
+830 YKAQIKETSRDK

-862 VSVNLVFHQNGVKN
+862 VSVNLVFTQTGVKN
-876 MATGE
+876 MVTGE

-911 IGPYDITVTNDNY
+911 VGPYDITVTNDNY
-924 GNNLDKEDTVI
+924 GNNLDKEDTVF
-935 YRPNTTTPDL
+935 YRPNTTTPDP
-945 DPDPTP
+945 DPD
-951 APDPTPTPAP
+951 PTPAP

-1059 TGLGASRRRKA
+1059 TGLDASRRRKA

>member
-1 MTSKKNFKKK
+1 M
-11 MKRYHKNHE
+11 
-20 DHKEMSP
+20 
-27 RAKKAAAGAAS
+27 
-38 ALLGVGIMT
+38 
-47 GANTHVVKAAGYRE
+47 
-61 DEIAEVES
+61 
-69 ANVLSSE
+69 
-76 KTKVRISVQQRTNS
+76 
-90 TEDQN
+90 
-95 GEVISDESTE
+95 
-105 TSNDVVTDTSTETA
+105 
-119 STNPESVATND
+119 
-130 TTVDTTS
+130 
-137 TEGTS
+137 
-142 QLETQSTETTTEQV
+142 
-156 STTGD
+156 
-161 TTSTEGTSQLEIQST
+161 
-176 ETTTEQVSTTG
+176 
-187 DTSNEET
+187 
-194 SKEKTKTPTYDDA
+194 DD
-207 KNEVENINNTNN
+207 
-219 GKLDEAIENAKG
+219 
-231 EGVEVDVANGEDITT
+231 
-246 NVSGIKDAEGKL
+246 
-258 EEHIQ
+258 
-263 KQLDKIN
+263 
-270 EALEQYRTELEK
+270 
-282 YNKESAEY
+282 YNK
-290 EIKLAEYNQ
+290 

-315 ENNVDID
+315 ENDVDID

-336 KVTVVYKGNNVTVG
+336 KVTVVYKGDNVTVG
-350 TGNKTIGTNPDT
+350 TGNKTIGTNPNT
-362 RVVLDQFY
+362 QVVLDQFY
-370 KINKKTLGEFL
+370 KINKETLGEFL

-391 KYGNVDIE
+391 KYGNVDIG

-415 TYDPSGIYF
+415 KYDPSGIYF

-439 VTVDITLYDKEGNLI
+439 VTVDITLYDKKDNPI

-528 IYGEVND
+528 IYGDVND
-535 STIRK
+535 KTIRK

-545 IKAWGDTETNRAIIN
+545 INAWGDTETNRAIIN

-581 KVHGNKIKIRF
+581 KVHGKKIKIRF
-592 STDIGAAWATY
+592 STGIGSAWATY

-623 PALKIEVEKKKIVL
+623 PTLKIEVEKKQIVL

-654 QNGVIS
+654 QNGVTS
-660 GFDHVN
+660 GFDHVS
-666 LHHGTELDEH
+666 LGHGTELGEH
-676 VQHIEHLAVGDA
+676 VQHIEYLAIGDE
-688 YQNTLWDWTSAGY
+688 YQNTLWDWASAGY
-701 VLAEMQPEAEK
+701 VLAEMYVPEALK

-726 THGTAQENRYV
+726 THNTETEHRHR
-737 DVNQVIHYVYEDGT
+737 DVNQVIHYIYEDGT
-751 TAHEDYNGETLHFV
+751 TAHEDYNETLHFV
-765 QTGIKDLVTKK
+765 QTGTKDLVTGE
-776 ITWDGEWTPVQSFE
+776 ITWDGEWTE
-790 IVKSPEIENYVA
+790 
-802 DRLEVGPY
+802 
-810 EITVTND
+810 
-817 NYKDNLNKEDTVT
+817 
-830 YYAQMEEISRDK
+830 
-842 VVTQV
+842 TQ
-847 IHYVYEDGSTAKPDH
+847 A
-862 VSVNLVFHQNGVKN
+862 
-876 MATGE
+876 
-881 EIWDGEWTK
+881 
-890 TQTFVTVVS
+890 FVTVVS

-924 GNNLDKEDTVI
+924 GNTDLDKEDTVV

-945 DPDPTP
+945 DPD
-951 APDPTPTPAP
+951 PTPAP

-1059 TGLGASRRRKA
+1059 TGLDASRRRKA

>member
-156 STTGD
+156 SA
-161 TTSTEGTSQLEIQST
+161 
-176 ETTTEQVSTTG
+176 TG
-187 DTSNEET
+187 DTSNEKT
-194 SKEKTKTPTYDDA
+194 PKEETKTPTYDDA

-219 GKLDEAIENAKG
+219 SKLDEAIENAKG

-270 EALEQYRTELEK
+270 KALEQYRTELEK
-282 YNKESAEY
+282 YNKESADY

-299 KKAEYIE
+299 KKADYIE

-315 ENNVDID
+315 ENDVDID

-336 KVTVVYKGNNVTVG
+336 KVTVVYKGDNVTVG

-362 RVVLDQFY
+362 QVVLDQFY
-370 KINKKTLGEFL
+370 KINKETLGEFL

-391 KYGNVDIE
+391 KYGNVDIG

-415 TYDPSGIYF
+415 KYDPSGIYF

-439 VTVDITLYDKEGNLI
+439 VTVDITLYDKEGNPI

-528 IYGEVND
+528 IYGDVND
-535 STIRK
+535 KTIRK

-545 IKAWGDTETNRAIIN
+545 INAWGDTETNRAIIN

-581 KVHGNKIKIRF
+581 KVHGKKIKIRF
-592 STDIGAAWATY
+592 STGIGSAWATY

-623 PALKIEVEKKKIVL
+623 PTLKIEVEKKQIVL

-654 QNGVIS
+654 QNGVTS
-660 GFDHVN
+660 GFDHVS
-666 LHHGTELDEH
+666 LGHGTELGEH
-676 VQHIEHLAVGDA
+676 VQHIEYLAIGDE
-688 YQNTLWDWTSAGY
+688 YQNTLWDWASAGY
-701 VLAEMQPEAEK
+701 VLAEMYVPEALK

-726 THGTAQENRYV
+726 THNTETEHRHM
-737 DVNQVIHYVYEDGT
+737 DVNQVIHYNYEDGT
-751 TAHEDYNGETLHFV
+751 TAHEDYNGKTLHFV
-765 QTGIKDLVTKK
+765 QTGTKDLVTGE
-776 ITWDGEWTPVQSFE
+776 ITWDEWTPVQSFE
-790 IVKSPEIENYVA
+790 MVKSPEIENYVP

-810 EITVTND
+810 NIIVTND
-817 NYKDNLNKEDTVT
+817 NYGNNLDKEDRVV
-830 YYAQMEEISRDK
+830 YKAQIKETSRDK

-862 VSVNLVFHQNGVKN
+862 VSVNLVFTQTGVKN
-876 MATGE
+876 MVTGE

-911 IGPYDITVTNDNY
+911 VGPYDITVTNDNY
-924 GNNLDKEDTVI
+924 GNNLDKEDTVV

-945 DPDPTP
+945 DPD
-951 APDPTPTPAP
+951 PTPAP

-1059 TGLGASRRRKA
+1059 TGLDASRRRKA

>member
-1 MTSKKNFKKK
+1 M
-11 MKRYHKNHE
+11 
-20 DHKEMSP
+20 
-27 RAKKAAAGAAS
+27 
-38 ALLGVGIMT
+38 
-47 GANTHVVKAAGYRE
+47 
-61 DEIAEVES
+61 
-69 ANVLSSE
+69 
-76 KTKVRISVQQRTNS
+76 
-90 TEDQN
+90 
-95 GEVISDESTE
+95 
-105 TSNDVVTDTSTETA
+105 
-119 STNPESVATND
+119 
-130 TTVDTTS
+130 
-137 TEGTS
+137 
-142 QLETQSTETTTEQV
+142 
-156 STTGD
+156 
-161 TTSTEGTSQLEIQST
+161 
-176 ETTTEQVSTTG
+176 
-187 DTSNEET
+187 
-194 SKEKTKTPTYDDA
+194 
-207 KNEVENINNTNN
+207 
-219 GKLDEAIENAKG
+219 
-231 EGVEVDVANGEDITT
+231 
-246 NVSGIKDAEGKL
+246 
-258 EEHIQ
+258 
-263 KQLDKIN
+263 
-270 EALEQYRTELEK
+270 
-282 YNKESAEY
+282 
-290 EIKLAEYNQ
+290 
-299 KKAEYIE
+299 
-306 ELKKYGLWD
+306 
-315 ENNVDID
+315 
-322 KVSQDLILDPNESS
+322 
-336 KVTVVYKGNNVTVG
+336 
-350 TGNKTIGTNPDT
+350 
-362 RVVLDQFY
+362 
-370 KINKKTLGEFL
+370 
-381 RLEYTGFQNS
+381 
-391 KYGNVDIE
+391 
-399 KILVS
+399 
-404 FSGWKP
+404 
-410 NYERD
+410 
-415 TYDPSGIYF
+415 
-424 NNKLTDGFWYVHSDG
+424 
-439 VTVDITLYDKEGNLI
+439 YDKEGNLI

-528 IYGEVND
+528 IYGDVND
-535 STIRK
+535 YTIRK

-545 IKAWGDTETNRAIIN
+545 INAWGDTETNRAIIN

-592 STDIGAAWATY
+592 STGIGSAWATY

-623 PALKIEVEKKKIVL
+623 PALKIEVEKKQIVL
-637 NKNSSVHIHYV
+637 KKNSSVHIHYV

-654 QNGVIS
+654 QNGVTS

-666 LHHGTELDEH
+666 LLHGTELGEH
-676 VQHIEHLAVGDA
+676 VQHIEHLAIDDE
-688 YQNTLWDWTSAGY
+688 YQNTLWDWASAGY
-701 VLAEMQPEAEK
+701 VLAEMYVPEALK

-726 THGTAQENRYV
+726 THNTAPEDRHM
-737 DVNQVIHYVYEDGT
+737 DVNQVIHYIYEDGT
-751 TAHEDYNGETLHFV
+751 PAYEDYNGKTLHFV
-765 QTGIKDLVTKK
+765 QTGTKDLVTGK
-776 ITWDGEWTPVQSFE
+776 ITWDGEWTPGQSFE
-790 IVKSPEIENYVA
+790 MVKSPEIENYVT

-810 EITVTND
+810 DITVTND
-817 NYKDNLNKEDTVT
+817 NYGTNLDKEDWVV
-830 YYAQMEEISRDK
+830 YKAQIKETSRDK

-847 IHYVYEDGSTAKPDH
+847 IHYVYEDGSPAKPDH
-862 VSVNLVFHQNGVKN
+862 VSVNLVFTQTGVKN
-876 MATGE
+876 MVTGEETWDGEWTPGQSFEMVKSPEIENYVTDRLEVGPYDITVTNDNYGTNLDKEDWVVYKAQIKETSRDKVVTQVIHYVYEDGSPAKPDHVSVNLVFTQTGVKNMVTGE

-911 IGPYDITVTNDNY
+911 VGPYDITVTNDNY
-924 GNNLDKEDTVI
+924 GTNLDKEDTVV
-935 YRPNTTTPDL
+935 YRPNTTTPDP
-945 DPDPTP
+945 DPDPT
-951 APDPTPTPAP
+951 P

-973 TPGPLPEEEPDK
+973 TPDPLPEEDETVTPHASTEPGK

-1059 TGLGASRRRKA
+1059 TGLGTSRRRKA

>member
-156 STTGD
+156 SA
-161 TTSTEGTSQLEIQST
+161 
-176 ETTTEQVSTTG
+176 TG
-187 DTSNEET
+187 DTSNEKT
-194 SKEKTKTPTYDDA
+194 PKEETKTPTYDDA

-219 GKLDEAIENAKG
+219 SKLDEAIENAKG

-270 EALEQYRTELEK
+270 KALEQYRTELEK

-299 KKAEYIE
+299 KKADYIE

-315 ENNVDID
+315 ENDVDID

-336 KVTVVYKGNNVTVG
+336 KVTVVYKGDNVTVG

-362 RVVLDQFY
+362 QVVLDQFY
-370 KINKKTLGEFL
+370 KINKETLGEFL

-391 KYGNVDIE
+391 KYGNVDIG

-415 TYDPSGIYF
+415 KYDPSGIYF

-439 VTVDITLYDKEGNLI
+439 VTVDITLYDKKDNPI

-528 IYGEVND
+528 IYGDVND
-535 STIRK
+535 KTIRK

-545 IKAWGDTETNRAIIN
+545 INAWGDTETNRAIIN

-581 KVHGNKIKIRF
+581 KVHGKKIKIRF
-592 STDIGAAWATY
+592 STGTGSAWATY

-623 PALKIEVEKKKIVL
+623 PTLKIEVEKKQIVL

-654 QNGVIS
+654 QNGVTS
-660 GFDHVN
+660 GFDHVS
-666 LHHGTELDEH
+666 LGHGTELGEH
-676 VQHIEHLAVGDA
+676 VQHIEYLAIGDK
-688 YQNTLWDWTSAGY
+688 YQNTLWDWASAGY
-701 VLAEMQPEAEK
+701 VLAEMYVPEALK

-726 THGTAQENRYV
+726 THNTETEHRHM
-737 DVNQVIHYVYEDGT
+737 DVNQVIHYNYEDGT
-751 TAHEDYNGETLHFV
+751 TAHEDYNETLHFV
-765 QTGIKDLVTKK
+765 QTGTKDLVTGE

-790 IVKSPEIENYVA
+790 MVKSPEIENYVT

-810 EITVTND
+810 EIIVTND
-817 NYKDNLNKEDTVT
+817 NYGTNLDKEDLVV
-830 YYAQMEEISRDK
+830 YKAQIKETSRDK

-862 VSVNLVFHQNGVKN
+862 VSVNLVFTQTGVKN
-876 MATGE
+876 MVTGE

-911 IGPYDITVTNDNY
+911 VGPYDITVTNDNY
-924 GNNLDKEDTVI
+924 GNNLDKEDTVV

-951 APDPTPTPAP
+951 APDPTPTPDPEPEPTPAP

-1059 TGLGASRRRKA
+1059 TGLDASRRRKA

-1082 K
+1082 KQI

>member
-1 MTSKKNFKKK
+1 M
-11 MKRYHKNHE
+11 
-20 DHKEMSP
+20 
-27 RAKKAAAGAAS
+27 
-38 ALLGVGIMT
+38 
-47 GANTHVVKAAGYRE
+47 
-61 DEIAEVES
+61 
-69 ANVLSSE
+69 
-76 KTKVRISVQQRTNS
+76 
-90 TEDQN
+90 
-95 GEVISDESTE
+95 
-105 TSNDVVTDTSTETA
+105 
-119 STNPESVATND
+119 
-130 TTVDTTS
+130 
-137 TEGTS
+137 
-142 QLETQSTETTTEQV
+142 
-156 STTGD
+156 
-161 TTSTEGTSQLEIQST
+161 
-176 ETTTEQVSTTG
+176 
-187 DTSNEET
+187 
-194 SKEKTKTPTYDDA
+194 DD
-207 KNEVENINNTNN
+207 
-219 GKLDEAIENAKG
+219 
-231 EGVEVDVANGEDITT
+231 
-246 NVSGIKDAEGKL
+246 
-258 EEHIQ
+258 
-263 KQLDKIN
+263 
-270 EALEQYRTELEK
+270 
-282 YNKESAEY
+282 YNK
-290 EIKLAEYNQ
+290 

-315 ENNVDID
+315 ENDVDID

-336 KVTVVYKGNNVTVG
+336 KVTVVYKGDNVTVG

-370 KINKKTLGEFL
+370 KINKETLGEFL

-415 TYDPSGIYF
+415 KYDPSGIYF

-439 VTVDITLYDKEGNLI
+439 VTVDITLYDKEGNPI

-528 IYGEVND
+528 IYGDVND
-535 STIRK
+535 KTIRK

-545 IKAWGDTETNRAIIN
+545 INAWGDTETNRAIIN

-581 KVHGNKIKIRF
+581 KVHGKKIKIRF
-592 STDIGAAWATY
+592 STGIGAAWATY

-623 PALKIEVEKKKIVL
+623 PTLKIEVEKKQIVL

-654 QNGVIS
+654 QNGVTS
-660 GFDHVN
+660 GFDHVS
-666 LHHGTELDEH
+666 LGHGTELGEH
-676 VQHIEHLAVGDA
+676 VQHIEYLAIGDE
-688 YQNTLWDWTSAGY
+688 YQNTLWDWASAGY
-701 VLAEMQPEAEK
+701 VLAEMYVPEALK

-726 THGTAQENRYV
+726 THNTETEHRHR
-737 DVNQVIHYVYEDGT
+737 DVNQVIHYTYEDGT
-751 TAHEDYNGETLHFV
+751 TAHEDYNETLHFV
-765 QTGIKDLVTKK
+765 QTGTKDLVTGE
-776 ITWDGEWTPVQSFE
+776 ITWDGEWTE
-790 IVKSPEIENYVA
+790 
-802 DRLEVGPY
+802 
-810 EITVTND
+810 
-817 NYKDNLNKEDTVT
+817 
-830 YYAQMEEISRDK
+830 
-842 VVTQV
+842 TQ
-847 IHYVYEDGSTAKPDH
+847 A
-862 VSVNLVFHQNGVKN
+862 
-876 MATGE
+876 
-881 EIWDGEWTK
+881 
-890 TQTFVTVVS
+890 FVTVVS

-924 GNNLDKEDTVI
+924 GNTDLDKEDTVV

-945 DPDPTP
+945 DPD
-951 APDPTPTPAP
+951 PTPAP

-1059 TGLGASRRRKA
+1059 TGLDASRRRKA

>member
-1 MTSKKNFKKK
+1 M
-11 MKRYHKNHE
+11 
-20 DHKEMSP
+20 
-27 RAKKAAAGAAS
+27 
-38 ALLGVGIMT
+38 
-47 GANTHVVKAAGYRE
+47 
-61 DEIAEVES
+61 
-69 ANVLSSE
+69 
-76 KTKVRISVQQRTNS
+76 
-90 TEDQN
+90 
-95 GEVISDESTE
+95 
-105 TSNDVVTDTSTETA
+105 
-119 STNPESVATND
+119 
-130 TTVDTTS
+130 
-137 TEGTS
+137 
-142 QLETQSTETTTEQV
+142 
-156 STTGD
+156 
-161 TTSTEGTSQLEIQST
+161 
-176 ETTTEQVSTTG
+176 
-187 DTSNEET
+187 
-194 SKEKTKTPTYDDA
+194 
-207 KNEVENINNTNN
+207 
-219 GKLDEAIENAKG
+219 
-231 EGVEVDVANGEDITT
+231 
-246 NVSGIKDAEGKL
+246 
-258 EEHIQ
+258 
-263 KQLDKIN
+263 
-270 EALEQYRTELEK
+270 
-282 YNKESAEY
+282 
-290 EIKLAEYNQ
+290 
-299 KKAEYIE
+299 
-306 ELKKYGLWD
+306 
-315 ENNVDID
+315 
-322 KVSQDLILDPNESS
+322 DPNESS
-336 KVTVVYKGNNVTVG
+336 KVTVVYKGDNVTVG

-362 RVVLDQFY
+362 QVVLDQFY
-370 KINKKTLGEFL
+370 KINKETLGEFL

-391 KYGNVDIE
+391 KYGNVDIG

-415 TYDPSGIYF
+415 KYDPSGIYF

-439 VTVDITLYDKEGNLI
+439 VTVDITLYDKKDNPI

-528 IYGEVND
+528 IYGDVND
-535 STIRK
+535 KTIRK

-545 IKAWGDTETNRAIIN
+545 INAWGDTETNRAIIN

-581 KVHGNKIKIRF
+581 KVHGKKIKIRF
-592 STDIGAAWATY
+592 STGIGSAWATY

-623 PALKIEVEKKKIVL
+623 PTLKIEVEKKQIVL

-654 QNGVIS
+654 QNGVTS
-660 GFDHVN
+660 GFDHVS
-666 LHHGTELDEH
+666 LGHGTELGEH
-676 VQHIEHLAVGDA
+676 VQHIEYLAIGDE
-688 YQNTLWDWTSAGY
+688 YQNTLWDWASAGY
-701 VLAEMQPEAEK
+701 VLAEMYVPEALK

-726 THGTAQENRYV
+726 THNTETEHRHK
-737 DVNQVIHYVYEDGT
+737 DVNQVIHYIYEDGT
-751 TAHEDYNGETLHFV
+751 TAHEDYNETLHFV
-765 QTGIKDLVTKK
+765 QTGTKDLVTGE
-776 ITWDGEWTPVQSFE
+776 ITWDGEWTE
-790 IVKSPEIENYVA
+790 
-802 DRLEVGPY
+802 
-810 EITVTND
+810 
-817 NYKDNLNKEDTVT
+817 
-830 YYAQMEEISRDK
+830 
-842 VVTQV
+842 TQ
-847 IHYVYEDGSTAKPDH
+847 A
-862 VSVNLVFHQNGVKN
+862 
-876 MATGE
+876 
-881 EIWDGEWTK
+881 
-890 TQTFVTVVS
+890 FVTVVS

-924 GNNLDKEDTVI
+924 GNTDLDKEDTVV

-945 DPDPTP
+945 DPD
-951 APDPTPTPAP
+951 PTPAP

-1059 TGLGASRRRKA
+1059 TGLDASRRRKA

>member
-156 STTGD
+156 SA
-161 TTSTEGTSQLEIQST
+161 
-176 ETTTEQVSTTG
+176 TG
-187 DTSNEET
+187 DTSNEKT
-194 SKEKTKTPTYDDA
+194 PKEETKTPTYDDA

-219 GKLDEAIENAKG
+219 GKLDEAIKNAKG
-231 EGVEVDVANGEDITT
+231 EGGEVDVANGEDITT

-270 EALEQYRTELEK
+270 KALEQYRTELEK

-299 KKAEYIE
+299 KKADYIE

-315 ENNVDID
+315 ENDVDID

-336 KVTVVYKGNNVTVG
+336 KVTVVYKGDNVTVG

-370 KINKKTLGEFL
+370 KINKETLGEFL

-415 TYDPSGIYF
+415 KYDPSGIYF

-439 VTVDITLYDKEGNLI
+439 VTVDITLYDKEGNPI

-528 IYGEVND
+528 IYGDVND
-535 STIRK
+535 KTIRK

-545 IKAWGDTETNRAIIN
+545 INAWGDTETNRAIIN

-581 KVHGNKIKIRF
+581 KVHGKKIKIRF
-592 STDIGAAWATY
+592 STGIGSAWATY

-623 PALKIEVEKKKIVL
+623 PTLKIEVEKKQIVL

-654 QNGVIS
+654 QNGVTS
-660 GFDHVN
+660 GFDHVS
-666 LHHGTELDEH
+666 LGHGTELGEH
-676 VQHIEHLAVGDA
+676 VQHIEYLAIGDK
-688 YQNTLWDWTSAGY
+688 YQNTLWDWASAGY
-701 VLAEMQPEAEK
+701 VLAEMYVPEALK

-726 THGTAQENRYV
+726 THNTETEHRHK
-737 DVNQVIHYVYEDGT
+737 DVNQVIHYIYEDGT
-751 TAHEDYNGETLHFV
+751 TAHEDYNGKTLHFV
-765 QTGIKDLVTKK
+765 QTGTKDLVTGE
-776 ITWDGEWTPVQSFE
+776 ITWDEWTPVQRFE
-790 IVKSPEIENYVA
+790 MVKSPEIENYVP

-810 EITVTND
+810 DITVTND
-817 NYKDNLNKEDTVT
+817 NYGNNLDKEDKVV
-830 YYAQMEEISRDK
+830 YKAQIKETSRDK

-862 VSVNLVFHQNGVKN
+862 VSVNLVFTQTGVKN
-876 MATGE
+876 MVTSE

-911 IGPYDITVTNDNY
+911 VGPYDITVTNDNY
-924 GNNLDKEDTVI
+924 GNNLDKEDTVV
-935 YRPNTTTPDL
+935 YRPNTTTPDP
-945 DPDPTP
+945 DPDPT
-951 APDPTPTPAP
+951 P

-973 TPGPLPEEEPDK
+973 TPDPLPEEDETVTPHASTEPGK
-985 ENKGTGTAKVAP
+985 ENKGTGTVKVAP

-1002 VSDEAQTPE
+1002 VSDEAKTPE

-1059 TGLGASRRRKA
+1059 TGLGTSRRRKA

>member
-1 MTSKKNFKKK
+1 M
-11 MKRYHKNHE
+11 
-20 DHKEMSP
+20 
-27 RAKKAAAGAAS
+27 
-38 ALLGVGIMT
+38 
-47 GANTHVVKAAGYRE
+47 
-61 DEIAEVES
+61 
-69 ANVLSSE
+69 
-76 KTKVRISVQQRTNS
+76 
-90 TEDQN
+90 
-95 GEVISDESTE
+95 
-105 TSNDVVTDTSTETA
+105 
-119 STNPESVATND
+119 
-130 TTVDTTS
+130 
-137 TEGTS
+137 
-142 QLETQSTETTTEQV
+142 
-156 STTGD
+156 
-161 TTSTEGTSQLEIQST
+161 
-176 ETTTEQVSTTG
+176 
-187 DTSNEET
+187 
-194 SKEKTKTPTYDDA
+194 DD
-207 KNEVENINNTNN
+207 
-219 GKLDEAIENAKG
+219 
-231 EGVEVDVANGEDITT
+231 
-246 NVSGIKDAEGKL
+246 
-258 EEHIQ
+258 
-263 KQLDKIN
+263 
-270 EALEQYRTELEK
+270 
-282 YNKESAEY
+282 YNK
-290 EIKLAEYNQ
+290 

-315 ENNVDID
+315 ENDVDID

-336 KVTVVYKGNNVTVG
+336 KVTVVYKGDNVTVG
-350 TGNKTIGTNPDT
+350 TGNKTIGTNPNT
-362 RVVLDQFY
+362 QVVLDQFY
-370 KINKKTLGEFL
+370 KINKETLGEFL

-415 TYDPSGIYF
+415 KYDPSGIYF

-439 VTVDITLYDKEGNLI
+439 VTVDITLYDKEGNPI

-528 IYGEVND
+528 IYGDVND
-535 STIRK
+535 KTIRK

-545 IKAWGDTETNRAIIN
+545 INAWGDTETNRAIIN

-581 KVHGNKIKIRF
+581 KVHGKKIKIRF
-592 STDIGAAWATY
+592 STGVGAAWATY

-623 PALKIEVEKKKIVL
+623 PTLKIEVEKKQIVL

-654 QNGVIS
+654 QNGVTS
-660 GFDHVN
+660 GFDHVS
-666 LHHGTELDEH
+666 LGHGTELGEH
-676 VQHIEHLAVGDA
+676 VQHIEYLAIGDK
-688 YQNTLWDWTSAGY
+688 YQNTLWDWASAGY
-701 VLAEMQPEAEK
+701 VLAEMYVPEALK

-726 THGTAQENRYV
+726 THNTETEHRHR
-737 DVNQVIHYVYEDGT
+737 DVNQVIHYTYEDGT
-751 TAHEDYNGETLHFV
+751 TAHEDYNETLHFV
-765 QTGIKDLVTKK
+765 QTGTKDLVTGE
-776 ITWDGEWTPVQSFE
+776 ITWDGEWTE
-790 IVKSPEIENYVA
+790 
-802 DRLEVGPY
+802 
-810 EITVTND
+810 
-817 NYKDNLNKEDTVT
+817 
-830 YYAQMEEISRDK
+830 
-842 VVTQV
+842 TQ
-847 IHYVYEDGSTAKPDH
+847 A
-862 VSVNLVFHQNGVKN
+862 
-876 MATGE
+876 
-881 EIWDGEWTK
+881 
-890 TQTFVTVVS
+890 FVTVVS

-924 GNNLDKEDTVI
+924 GNTDLDKEDTVV

-945 DPDPTP
+945 DPD
-951 APDPTPTPAP
+951 PTPAP

-1059 TGLGASRRRKA
+1059 TGLDASRRRKA

>member
-1 MTSKKNFKKK
+1 MKMTSKKNFKKK

-156 STTGD
+156 SA
-161 TTSTEGTSQLEIQST
+161 
-176 ETTTEQVSTTG
+176 TG
-187 DTSNEET
+187 DTSNEKT
-194 SKEKTKTPTYDDA
+194 PKEETKTPTYDDA

-219 GKLDEAIENAKG
+219 SKLDEAIENAKG

-270 EALEQYRTELEK
+270 KALEQYRTELEK
-282 YNKESAEY
+282 YNKESADY
-290 EIKLAEYNQ
+290 EIKLAEYNK

-336 KVTVVYKGNNVTVG
+336 KVTVVYKGDNVTVG

-362 RVVLDQFY
+362 QVVLDQFY
-370 KINKKTLGEFL
+370 KINKETLGEFL

-415 TYDPSGIYF
+415 KYDPSGIYF

-439 VTVDITLYDKEGNLI
+439 VTVDITLYDKKDNPI

-528 IYGEVND
+528 IYGDVND
-535 STIRK
+535 KTIRK

-545 IKAWGDTETNRAIIN
+545 INAWGDTETNRAIIN

-581 KVHGNKIKIRF
+581 KVHGKKIKIRF
-592 STDIGAAWATY
+592 STGIGSAWATY

-623 PALKIEVEKKKIVL
+623 PTLKIEVEKKQIVL

-654 QNGVIS
+654 QNGVTS
-660 GFDHVN
+660 GFDHVS
-666 LHHGTELDEH
+666 LGHGTELGEH
-676 VQHIEHLAVGDA
+676 VQHIEYLAIGDE
-688 YQNTLWDWTSAGY
+688 YQNTLWDWASAGY
-701 VLAEMQPEAEK
+701 VLAEMYVPEALK

-726 THGTAQENRYV
+726 THNTETEHRHK
-737 DVNQVIHYVYEDGT
+737 DVNQVIHYIYEDGT
-751 TAHEDYNGETLHFV
+751 TAHEDYNGKTLHFV
-765 QTGIKDLVTKK
+765 QTGTKDLVTGE
-776 ITWDGEWTPVQSFE
+776 ITWDEWTPVQRFE
-790 IVKSPEIENYVA
+790 MVKSPEIENYVP

-810 EITVTND
+810 DITVTND
-817 NYKDNLNKEDTVT
+817 NYGNNLDKEDKVV
-830 YYAQMEEISRDK
+830 YKAQIKETSRDK

-862 VSVNLVFHQNGVKN
+862 VSVNLVFTQTGVKN
-876 MATGE
+876 MVTGE

-911 IGPYDITVTNDNY
+911 VGPYDITVTNDNY
-924 GNNLDKEDTVI
+924 GNNLDKEDTVV

-951 APDPTPTPAP
+951 APDPTPTPDPEPEPTPAP

-1059 TGLGASRRRKA
+1059 TGLDASRRRKA

>member
-1 MTSKKNFKKK
+1 M
-11 MKRYHKNHE
+11 
-20 DHKEMSP
+20 
-27 RAKKAAAGAAS
+27 
-38 ALLGVGIMT
+38 
-47 GANTHVVKAAGYRE
+47 
-61 DEIAEVES
+61 
-69 ANVLSSE
+69 
-76 KTKVRISVQQRTNS
+76 
-90 TEDQN
+90 
-95 GEVISDESTE
+95 
-105 TSNDVVTDTSTETA
+105 
-119 STNPESVATND
+119 
-130 TTVDTTS
+130 
-137 TEGTS
+137 
-142 QLETQSTETTTEQV
+142 
-156 STTGD
+156 
-161 TTSTEGTSQLEIQST
+161 
-176 ETTTEQVSTTG
+176 
-187 DTSNEET
+187 
-194 SKEKTKTPTYDDA
+194 
-207 KNEVENINNTNN
+207 
-219 GKLDEAIENAKG
+219 
-231 EGVEVDVANGEDITT
+231 
-246 NVSGIKDAEGKL
+246 
-258 EEHIQ
+258 
-263 KQLDKIN
+263 
-270 EALEQYRTELEK
+270 
-282 YNKESAEY
+282 
-290 EIKLAEYNQ
+290 
-299 KKAEYIE
+299 
-306 ELKKYGLWD
+306 
-315 ENNVDID
+315 
-322 KVSQDLILDPNESS
+322 
-336 KVTVVYKGNNVTVG
+336 YKGDNVTVG

-362 RVVLDQFY
+362 RVVLDRFY
-370 KINKKTLGEFL
+370 KIDEETLGEFL

-528 IYGEVND
+528 IYGDVND
-535 STIRK
+535 YTIRK

-545 IKAWGDTETNRAIIN
+545 INAWGDTGTNRAIIN

-569 DNKKA
+569 DNKKE

-592 STDIGAAWATY
+592 STGIGSAWATY

-623 PALKIEVEKKKIVL
+623 PTLKIEVEKKQIVL

-654 QNGVIS
+654 QNGVTS

-666 LHHGTELDEH
+666 LRHGTELGEH
-676 VQHIEHLAVGDA
+676 VQHIEHLAIGDE
-688 YQNTLWDWTSAGY
+688 YQNTLWDWASAGY
-701 VLAEMQPEAEK
+701 VLAEIHVPEALK

-717 DPQHHYVYL
+717 APQHHYVYL
-726 THGTAQENRYV
+726 THNTETEHRYM
-737 DVNQVIHYVYEDGT
+737 DVNQVIHYIYEDGT
-751 TAHEDYNGETLHFV
+751 TDHEDYNGKTLHFV
-765 QTGIKDLVTKK
+765 QTGTKDLVTGK

-790 IVKSPEIENYVA
+790 IVKSPEIENYVT

-810 EITVTND
+810 DIIVTD
-817 NYKDNLNKEDTVT
+817 DDYGKSLDKEDWVV
-830 YYAQMEEISRDK
+830 YKAQIKETSRDK

-862 VSVNLVFHQNGVKN
+862 VSVNLVFTQTGVKN
-876 MATGE
+876 MVTGE

-911 IGPYDITVTNDNY
+911 VGPYDITVTNDNY
-924 GNNLDKEDTVI
+924 GNNLDKEDTVV

-951 APDPTPTPAP
+951 APDPTPTP
-961 DPTPTP
+961 D
-967 DPEPEP
+967 
-973 TPGPLPEEEPDK
+973 PEEEPGSEYPHQPEFDEEDETVTPHASTEPGK

-1059 TGLGASRRRKA
+1059 TGLDASRRRKA

>member
-1 MTSKKNFKKK
+1 M
-11 MKRYHKNHE
+11 
-20 DHKEMSP
+20 
-27 RAKKAAAGAAS
+27 
-38 ALLGVGIMT
+38 
-47 GANTHVVKAAGYRE
+47 
-61 DEIAEVES
+61 
-69 ANVLSSE
+69 
-76 KTKVRISVQQRTNS
+76 
-90 TEDQN
+90 
-95 GEVISDESTE
+95 
-105 TSNDVVTDTSTETA
+105 
-119 STNPESVATND
+119 
-130 TTVDTTS
+130 
-137 TEGTS
+137 
-142 QLETQSTETTTEQV
+142 
-156 STTGD
+156 
-161 TTSTEGTSQLEIQST
+161 
-176 ETTTEQVSTTG
+176 
-187 DTSNEET
+187 
-194 SKEKTKTPTYDDA
+194 
-207 KNEVENINNTNN
+207 
-219 GKLDEAIENAKG
+219 
-231 EGVEVDVANGEDITT
+231 
-246 NVSGIKDAEGKL
+246 
-258 EEHIQ
+258 
-263 KQLDKIN
+263 
-270 EALEQYRTELEK
+270 
-282 YNKESAEY
+282 
-290 EIKLAEYNQ
+290 AEYNK

-315 ENNVDID
+315 ENDVDID

-336 KVTVVYKGNNVTVG
+336 KVTVVYKGDNVTVG
-350 TGNKTIGTNPDT
+350 TGNKTIGTNPNT
-362 RVVLDQFY
+362 QVVLDQFY
-370 KINKKTLGEFL
+370 KINKETLGEFL

-391 KYGNVDIE
+391 KYGNVDIG

-415 TYDPSGIYF
+415 KYDPSGIYF

-439 VTVDITLYDKEGNLI
+439 VTVDITLYDKKDNPI

-528 IYGEVND
+528 IYGDVND
-535 STIRK
+535 KTIRK

-545 IKAWGDTETNRAIIN
+545 INAWGDTETNRAIIN

-581 KVHGNKIKIRF
+581 KVHGKKIKIRF
-592 STDIGAAWATY
+592 STGIGAAWATY

-623 PALKIEVEKKKIVL
+623 PTLKIEVEKKQIVL

-654 QNGVIS
+654 QNGVTS
-660 GFDHVN
+660 GFDHVS
-666 LHHGTELDEH
+666 LGHGTELGEH
-676 VQHIEHLAVGDA
+676 VQHIEYLAIGDK
-688 YQNTLWDWTSAGY
+688 YQNTLWDWASAGY
-701 VLAEMQPEAEK
+701 VLAEMYVPEALK

-726 THGTAQENRYV
+726 THNTETEHRHR
-737 DVNQVIHYVYEDGT
+737 DVNQVIHYTYEDGT
-751 TAHEDYNGETLHFV
+751 TAHEDYNETLHFV
-765 QTGIKDLVTKK
+765 QTGTKDLVTGE
-776 ITWDGEWTPVQSFE
+776 ITWDGEWTE
-790 IVKSPEIENYVA
+790 
-802 DRLEVGPY
+802 
-810 EITVTND
+810 
-817 NYKDNLNKEDTVT
+817 
-830 YYAQMEEISRDK
+830 
-842 VVTQV
+842 TQ
-847 IHYVYEDGSTAKPDH
+847 A
-862 VSVNLVFHQNGVKN
+862 
-876 MATGE
+876 
-881 EIWDGEWTK
+881 
-890 TQTFVTVVS
+890 FVTVVS

-924 GNNLDKEDTVI
+924 GNNLDKEDTVV

-945 DPDPTP
+945 DPD
-951 APDPTPTPAP
+951 PTPAP

-1031 NEETL
+1031 NEEIL

-1059 TGLGASRRRKA
+1059 TGLDASRRRKA

>member
-1 MTSKKNFKKK
+1 M
-11 MKRYHKNHE
+11 
-20 DHKEMSP
+20 
-27 RAKKAAAGAAS
+27 
-38 ALLGVGIMT
+38 
-47 GANTHVVKAAGYRE
+47 
-61 DEIAEVES
+61 
-69 ANVLSSE
+69 
-76 KTKVRISVQQRTNS
+76 
-90 TEDQN
+90 
-95 GEVISDESTE
+95 
-105 TSNDVVTDTSTETA
+105 
-119 STNPESVATND
+119 
-130 TTVDTTS
+130 
-137 TEGTS
+137 
-142 QLETQSTETTTEQV
+142 
-156 STTGD
+156 
-161 TTSTEGTSQLEIQST
+161 
-176 ETTTEQVSTTG
+176 
-187 DTSNEET
+187 
-194 SKEKTKTPTYDDA
+194 
-207 KNEVENINNTNN
+207 
-219 GKLDEAIENAKG
+219 
-231 EGVEVDVANGEDITT
+231 
-246 NVSGIKDAEGKL
+246 
-258 EEHIQ
+258 
-263 KQLDKIN
+263 
-270 EALEQYRTELEK
+270 
-282 YNKESAEY
+282 
-290 EIKLAEYNQ
+290 
-299 KKAEYIE
+299 
-306 ELKKYGLWD
+306 
-315 ENNVDID
+315 
-322 KVSQDLILDPNESS
+322 
-336 KVTVVYKGNNVTVG
+336 YKGDNVTVG

-362 RVVLDQFY
+362 QVVLDQFY
-370 KINKKTLGEFL
+370 KINKETLGEFL

-391 KYGNVDIE
+391 KYGNVDIG

-415 TYDPSGIYF
+415 KYDPSGIYF

-439 VTVDITLYDKEGNLI
+439 VTVDITLYDKKDNPI

-528 IYGEVND
+528 IYGDVND
-535 STIRK
+535 KTIRK

-545 IKAWGDTETNRAIIN
+545 INAWGDTETNRAIIN

-581 KVHGNKIKIRF
+581 KVHGKKIKIRF
-592 STDIGAAWATY
+592 STGIGSAWATY

-623 PALKIEVEKKKIVL
+623 PTLKIEVEKKQIVL

-654 QNGVIS
+654 QNGVTS
-660 GFDHVN
+660 GFDHVS
-666 LHHGTELDEH
+666 LGHGTELGEH
-676 VQHIEHLAVGDA
+676 VQHIEYLAIGDE
-688 YQNTLWDWTSAGY
+688 YQNTLWDWASAGY
-701 VLAEMQPEAEK
+701 VLAEMYVPEALK

-726 THGTAQENRYV
+726 THNTETEHRHK
-737 DVNQVIHYVYEDGT
+737 DVNQVIHYIYEDGT
-751 TAHEDYNGETLHFV
+751 TAHEDYNETLHFV
-765 QTGIKDLVTKK
+765 QTGTKDLVTGE
-776 ITWDGEWTPVQSFE
+776 ITWDGEWTE
-790 IVKSPEIENYVA
+790 
-802 DRLEVGPY
+802 
-810 EITVTND
+810 
-817 NYKDNLNKEDTVT
+817 
-830 YYAQMEEISRDK
+830 
-842 VVTQV
+842 TQ
-847 IHYVYEDGSTAKPDH
+847 A
-862 VSVNLVFHQNGVKN
+862 
-876 MATGE
+876 
-881 EIWDGEWTK
+881 
-890 TQTFVTVVS
+890 FVTVVS

-924 GNNLDKEDTVI
+924 GNTDLDKEDTVV

-945 DPDPTP
+945 DPD
-951 APDPTPTPAP
+951 PTPAP

-1059 TGLGASRRRKA
+1059 TGLDASRRRKA

>member
-1 MTSKKNFKKK
+1 MKMTSKKNFKKK

-156 STTGD
+156 SA
-161 TTSTEGTSQLEIQST
+161 
-176 ETTTEQVSTTG
+176 TG
-187 DTSNEET
+187 DTSNEKT
-194 SKEKTKTPTYDDA
+194 PKEETKTPTYDDA

-219 GKLDEAIENAKG
+219 SKLDEAIENAKG
-231 EGVEVDVANGEDITT
+231 EGGEVDVANGEDITT

-270 EALEQYRTELEK
+270 KALEQYRTELEK
-282 YNKESAEY
+282 YNKESADY
-290 EIKLAEYNQ
+290 EIKLDDYNK

-315 ENNVDID
+315 ENDVDID

-336 KVTVVYKGNNVTVG
+336 KVTVVYKGDNVTVG

-362 RVVLDQFY
+362 QVVLDQFY
-370 KINKKTLGEFL
+370 KINKETLGEFL

-415 TYDPSGIYF
+415 KYDPSGIYF

-439 VTVDITLYDKEGNLI
+439 VTVDITLYDKKDNPI

-528 IYGEVND
+528 IYGDVND
-535 STIRK
+535 KTIRK

-545 IKAWGDTETNRAIIN
+545 INAWGDTETNRAIIN

-581 KVHGNKIKIRF
+581 KVHGKKIKIRF
-592 STDIGAAWATY
+592 STDTGSAWATY

-623 PALKIEVEKKKIVL
+623 PTLKIEVEKKQIVL

-654 QNGVIS
+654 QNGVTS
-660 GFDHVN
+660 GFDHVS
-666 LHHGTELDEH
+666 LGHGTELGEH
-676 VQHIEHLAVGDA
+676 VQHIEYLAIGDK
-688 YQNTLWDWTSAGY
+688 YQNTLWDWASAGY
-701 VLAEMQPEAEK
+701 VLAEMYVPEALK

-726 THGTAQENRYV
+726 THNTETEHRHM
-737 DVNQVIHYVYEDGT
+737 DVNQVIHYTYEDGT
-751 TAHEDYNGETLHFV
+751 TAHEDYNGKTLHFV
-765 QTGIKDLVTKK
+765 QTGTKDLVTGE
-776 ITWDGEWTPVQSFE
+776 ITWDEWTPVQSFE
-790 IVKSPEIENYVA
+790 MVKSPEIENYVP

-810 EITVTND
+810 NIIVTND
-817 NYKDNLNKEDTVT
+817 NYGTNLDKEDWVV
-830 YYAQMEEISRDK
+830 YKAQIKETSRDK

-862 VSVNLVFHQNGVKN
+862 VSVNLVFTQTGVKN
-876 MATGE
+876 MVTGE

-911 IGPYDITVTNDNY
+911 VGPYDITVTNDNY
-924 GNNLDKEDTVI
+924 GNNLDKEDTVV

-945 DPDPTP
+945 DPD
-951 APDPTPTPAP
+951 PTPAP

-1059 TGLGASRRRKA
+1059 TGLDASRRRKA

>member
-1 MTSKKNFKKK
+1 M
-11 MKRYHKNHE
+11 
-20 DHKEMSP
+20 
-27 RAKKAAAGAAS
+27 
-38 ALLGVGIMT
+38 
-47 GANTHVVKAAGYRE
+47 
-61 DEIAEVES
+61 
-69 ANVLSSE
+69 
-76 KTKVRISVQQRTNS
+76 
-90 TEDQN
+90 
-95 GEVISDESTE
+95 
-105 TSNDVVTDTSTETA
+105 
-119 STNPESVATND
+119 
-130 TTVDTTS
+130 
-137 TEGTS
+137 
-142 QLETQSTETTTEQV
+142 
-156 STTGD
+156 
-161 TTSTEGTSQLEIQST
+161 
-176 ETTTEQVSTTG
+176 
-187 DTSNEET
+187 
-194 SKEKTKTPTYDDA
+194 
-207 KNEVENINNTNN
+207 
-219 GKLDEAIENAKG
+219 
-231 EGVEVDVANGEDITT
+231 
-246 NVSGIKDAEGKL
+246 
-258 EEHIQ
+258 
-263 KQLDKIN
+263 
-270 EALEQYRTELEK
+270 
-282 YNKESAEY
+282 
-290 EIKLAEYNQ
+290 AEYNQ
-299 KKAEYIE
+299 KKADYIE

-336 KVTVVYKGNNVTVG
+336 KVTVVYKGDNVTVG

-362 RVVLDQFY
+362 RIVLDRFY
-370 KINKKTLGEFL
+370 KIDEETLGEFL

-528 IYGEVND
+528 IYGDVND
-535 STIRK
+535 YTIRK

-545 IKAWGDTETNRAIIN
+545 INAWGDTETNRAIIN

-569 DNKKA
+569 DNKKE

-592 STDIGAAWATY
+592 STGIGSAWATY

-623 PALKIEVEKKKIVL
+623 PTLKIEVEKKQIVL

-654 QNGVIS
+654 QNGVTS

-666 LHHGTELDEH
+666 LRHGTELGEH
-676 VQHIEHLAVGDA
+676 VQHIEHLAIGDE
-688 YQNTLWDWTSAGY
+688 YQNTLWDWASAGY
-701 VLAEMQPEAEK
+701 VLAEIHVPEALK

-717 DPQHHYVYL
+717 APQHHYVYL
-726 THGTAQENRYV
+726 THNTETEHRYM
-737 DVNQVIHYVYEDGT
+737 DVNQVIHYIYEDGT
-751 TAHEDYNGETLHFV
+751 TAHEDYNGKTLHFV
-765 QTGIKDLVTKK
+765 QTGTKDLVTGK

-790 IVKSPEIENYVA
+790 IVKSPEIENYVT

-810 EITVTND
+810 DIIVTD
-817 NYKDNLNKEDTVT
+817 DDYGKSLDKEDWVV
-830 YYAQMEEISRDK
+830 YKAQIKETSRDK

-862 VSVNLVFHQNGVKN
+862 VSVNLVFTQTGVKN
-876 MATGE
+876 MVTGE

-911 IGPYDITVTNDNY
+911 VGPYDITVTNDNY
-924 GNNLDKEDTVI
+924 GNNLDKEDTVV

-945 DPDPTP
+945 DPD
-951 APDPTPTPAP
+951 PTPAP

-973 TPGPLPEEEPDK
+973 TPGPLPEEEPGSEYPHQPEFDEEDETVTPHASTEPGK

-1059 TGLGASRRRKA
+1059 TGLDASRRRKA

>member
-1 MTSKKNFKKK
+1 M
-11 MKRYHKNHE
+11 
-20 DHKEMSP
+20 
-27 RAKKAAAGAAS
+27 
-38 ALLGVGIMT
+38 
-47 GANTHVVKAAGYRE
+47 
-61 DEIAEVES
+61 
-69 ANVLSSE
+69 
-76 KTKVRISVQQRTNS
+76 
-90 TEDQN
+90 
-95 GEVISDESTE
+95 
-105 TSNDVVTDTSTETA
+105 
-119 STNPESVATND
+119 
-130 TTVDTTS
+130 
-137 TEGTS
+137 
-142 QLETQSTETTTEQV
+142 
-156 STTGD
+156 
-161 TTSTEGTSQLEIQST
+161 
-176 ETTTEQVSTTG
+176 
-187 DTSNEET
+187 
-194 SKEKTKTPTYDDA
+194 DD
-207 KNEVENINNTNN
+207 
-219 GKLDEAIENAKG
+219 
-231 EGVEVDVANGEDITT
+231 
-246 NVSGIKDAEGKL
+246 
-258 EEHIQ
+258 
-263 KQLDKIN
+263 
-270 EALEQYRTELEK
+270 
-282 YNKESAEY
+282 YNK
-290 EIKLAEYNQ
+290 

-315 ENNVDID
+315 ENDVDID

-336 KVTVVYKGNNVTVG
+336 KVTVVYKGDNVTVG
-350 TGNKTIGTNPDT
+350 TGNKTIGTNPNT
-362 RVVLDQFY
+362 QVVLDQFY
-370 KINKKTLGEFL
+370 KINKETLGEFL

-415 TYDPSGIYF
+415 KYDPSGIYF

-439 VTVDITLYDKEGNLI
+439 VTVDITLYDKKDNPI

-528 IYGEVND
+528 IYGDVND
-535 STIRK
+535 KTIRK

-545 IKAWGDTETNRAIIN
+545 INAWGDTETNRAIIN

-581 KVHGNKIKIRF
+581 KVHGKKIKIRF
-592 STDIGAAWATY
+592 STGIGAAWATY

-623 PALKIEVEKKKIVL
+623 PTLKIEVEKKQIVL

-654 QNGVIS
+654 QNGVTS
-660 GFDHVN
+660 GFDHVS
-666 LHHGTELDEH
+666 LGHGTELGEH
-676 VQHIEHLAVGDA
+676 VQHIEYLAIGDE
-688 YQNTLWDWTSAGY
+688 YQNTLWDWASAGY
-701 VLAEMQPEAEK
+701 VLAEMYVPEALK

-726 THGTAQENRYV
+726 THNTETEHRHR
-737 DVNQVIHYVYEDGT
+737 DVNQVIHYTYEDGT
-751 TAHEDYNGETLHFV
+751 TAHEDYNETLHFV
-765 QTGIKDLVTKK
+765 QTGTKDLVTGE
-776 ITWDGEWTPVQSFE
+776 ITWDGEWTE
-790 IVKSPEIENYVA
+790 
-802 DRLEVGPY
+802 
-810 EITVTND
+810 
-817 NYKDNLNKEDTVT
+817 
-830 YYAQMEEISRDK
+830 
-842 VVTQV
+842 TQ
-847 IHYVYEDGSTAKPDH
+847 A
-862 VSVNLVFHQNGVKN
+862 
-876 MATGE
+876 
-881 EIWDGEWTK
+881 
-890 TQTFVTVVS
+890 FVTVVS

-924 GNNLDKEDTVI
+924 GNTDLDKEDTVV

-945 DPDPTP
+945 DPD
-951 APDPTPTPAP
+951 PTPAP

-1059 TGLGASRRRKA
+1059 TGLDASRRRKA

>member
-1 MTSKKNFKKK
+1 M
-11 MKRYHKNHE
+11 
-20 DHKEMSP
+20 
-27 RAKKAAAGAAS
+27 
-38 ALLGVGIMT
+38 
-47 GANTHVVKAAGYRE
+47 
-61 DEIAEVES
+61 
-69 ANVLSSE
+69 
-76 KTKVRISVQQRTNS
+76 
-90 TEDQN
+90 
-95 GEVISDESTE
+95 
-105 TSNDVVTDTSTETA
+105 
-119 STNPESVATND
+119 
-130 TTVDTTS
+130 
-137 TEGTS
+137 
-142 QLETQSTETTTEQV
+142 
-156 STTGD
+156 
-161 TTSTEGTSQLEIQST
+161 
-176 ETTTEQVSTTG
+176 
-187 DTSNEET
+187 
-194 SKEKTKTPTYDDA
+194 
-207 KNEVENINNTNN
+207 
-219 GKLDEAIENAKG
+219 
-231 EGVEVDVANGEDITT
+231 
-246 NVSGIKDAEGKL
+246 
-258 EEHIQ
+258 
-263 KQLDKIN
+263 
-270 EALEQYRTELEK
+270 
-282 YNKESAEY
+282 
-290 EIKLAEYNQ
+290 
-299 KKAEYIE
+299 
-306 ELKKYGLWD
+306 
-315 ENNVDID
+315 
-322 KVSQDLILDPNESS
+322 
-336 KVTVVYKGNNVTVG
+336 YKGDNVTVG

-362 RVVLDQFY
+362 QVVLDQFY
-370 KINKKTLGEFL
+370 KINKETLGEFL

-391 KYGNVDIE
+391 KYGNVDIG

-415 TYDPSGIYF
+415 KYDPSGIYF

-439 VTVDITLYDKEGNLI
+439 VTVDITLYDKKDNPI

-528 IYGEVND
+528 IYGDVND
-535 STIRK
+535 KTIRK

-545 IKAWGDTETNRAIIN
+545 INAWGDTETNRAIIN

-581 KVHGNKIKIRF
+581 KVHGKKIKIRF
-592 STDIGAAWATY
+592 STGTGSAWATY

-623 PALKIEVEKKKIVL
+623 PTLKIEVEKKQIVL

-654 QNGVIS
+654 QNGVTS
-660 GFDHVN
+660 GFDHVS
-666 LHHGTELDEH
+666 LGHGTELGEH
-676 VQHIEHLAVGDA
+676 VQHIEYLAIGDK
-688 YQNTLWDWTSAGY
+688 YQNTLWDWASAGY
-701 VLAEMQPEAEK
+701 VLAEMYVPEALK

-726 THGTAQENRYV
+726 THNTETEHRHM
-737 DVNQVIHYVYEDGT
+737 DVNQVIHYIYEDGT
-751 TAHEDYNGETLHFV
+751 TAHEDYNGKTLHFV
-765 QTGIKDLVTKK
+765 QTGTKDLVTGE
-776 ITWDGEWTPVQSFE
+776 ITWDEWTPVQSFE
-790 IVKSPEIENYVA
+790 MVKSPEIENYVP

-810 EITVTND
+810 NI
-817 NYKDNLNKEDTVT
+817 
-830 YYAQMEEISRDK
+830 I
-842 VVTQV
+842 
-847 IHYVYEDGSTAKPDH
+847 
-862 VSVNLVFHQNGVKN
+862 
-876 MATGE
+876 
-881 EIWDGEWTK
+881 
-890 TQTFVTVVS
+890 
-899 PVIEGYTADRLE
+899 
-911 IGPYDITVTNDNY
+911 VTNDNY
-924 GNNLDKEDTVI
+924 GNNLDKEDKVV

-945 DPDPTP
+945 DPD
-951 APDPTPTPAP
+951 PTPAP

-1059 TGLGASRRRKA
+1059 TGLDASRRRKA

>member
-1 MTSKKNFKKK
+1 M
-11 MKRYHKNHE
+11 
-20 DHKEMSP
+20 
-27 RAKKAAAGAAS
+27 
-38 ALLGVGIMT
+38 
-47 GANTHVVKAAGYRE
+47 
-61 DEIAEVES
+61 
-69 ANVLSSE
+69 
-76 KTKVRISVQQRTNS
+76 
-90 TEDQN
+90 
-95 GEVISDESTE
+95 
-105 TSNDVVTDTSTETA
+105 
-119 STNPESVATND
+119 
-130 TTVDTTS
+130 
-137 TEGTS
+137 
-142 QLETQSTETTTEQV
+142 
-156 STTGD
+156 
-161 TTSTEGTSQLEIQST
+161 
-176 ETTTEQVSTTG
+176 
-187 DTSNEET
+187 
-194 SKEKTKTPTYDDA
+194 
-207 KNEVENINNTNN
+207 
-219 GKLDEAIENAKG
+219 
-231 EGVEVDVANGEDITT
+231 
-246 NVSGIKDAEGKL
+246 
-258 EEHIQ
+258 
-263 KQLDKIN
+263 
-270 EALEQYRTELEK
+270 
-282 YNKESAEY
+282 
-290 EIKLAEYNQ
+290 
-299 KKAEYIE
+299 
-306 ELKKYGLWD
+306 
-315 ENNVDID
+315 
-322 KVSQDLILDPNESS
+322 
-336 KVTVVYKGNNVTVG
+336 
-350 TGNKTIGTNPDT
+350 
-362 RVVLDQFY
+362 
-370 KINKKTLGEFL
+370 
-381 RLEYTGFQNS
+381 
-391 KYGNVDIE
+391 
-399 KILVS
+399 
-404 FSGWKP
+404 
-410 NYERD
+410 
-415 TYDPSGIYF
+415 
-424 NNKLTDGFWYVHSDG
+424 
-439 VTVDITLYDKEGNLI
+439 YDKEGNLI

-528 IYGEVND
+528 IYGDVND
-535 STIRK
+535 YTIRK

-545 IKAWGDTETNRAIIN
+545 INAWGDTGTNRAIIN

-569 DNKKA
+569 DNKKE

-592 STDIGAAWATY
+592 STGIGSAWATY

-623 PALKIEVEKKKIVL
+623 PTLKIEVEKKQIVL

-654 QNGVIS
+654 QNGVTS

-666 LHHGTELDEH
+666 LRHGTELGEH
-676 VQHIEHLAVGDA
+676 VQHIEHLAIGDE
-688 YQNTLWDWTSAGY
+688 YQNTLWDWASAGY
-701 VLAEMQPEAEK
+701 VLAEIHVPEALK

-717 DPQHHYVYL
+717 APQHHYVYL
-726 THGTAQENRYV
+726 THNTETEHRYM
-737 DVNQVIHYVYEDGT
+737 DVNQVIHYIYEDGT
-751 TAHEDYNGETLHFV
+751 TAHEDYNGKTLHFV
-765 QTGIKDLVTKK
+765 QTGTKDLVTGK
-776 ITWDGEWTPVQSFE
+776 ITWDGEWTPVQRFE
-790 IVKSPEIENYVA
+790 IVKSPEIENYVT

-810 EITVTND
+810 DIIVTD
-817 NYKDNLNKEDTVT
+817 DDYGKSLDKEDWVV
-830 YYAQMEEISRDK
+830 YKAQIKETSRDK

-862 VSVNLVFHQNGVKN
+862 VSVNLVFTQTGVKN
-876 MATGE
+876 MVTGE

-911 IGPYDITVTNDNY
+911 VGPYDITVTNDNY
-924 GNNLDKEDTVI
+924 GNNLDKEDTVV
-935 YRPNTTTPDL
+935 YRPNTITPDL
-945 DPDPTP
+945 DPD
-951 APDPTPTPAP
+951 PTPAP

-973 TPGPLPEEEPDK
+973 TPGPLPEEEPGSEYPHQPEFDEEDETVTPHASTEPGK

-1019 SDESTEVAEKSQ
+1019 SEESTEVAEKSQ

-1059 TGLGASRRRKA
+1059 TGLDASRRRKA

>member
-1 MTSKKNFKKK
+1 M
-11 MKRYHKNHE
+11 
-20 DHKEMSP
+20 
-27 RAKKAAAGAAS
+27 
-38 ALLGVGIMT
+38 
-47 GANTHVVKAAGYRE
+47 
-61 DEIAEVES
+61 
-69 ANVLSSE
+69 
-76 KTKVRISVQQRTNS
+76 
-90 TEDQN
+90 
-95 GEVISDESTE
+95 
-105 TSNDVVTDTSTETA
+105 
-119 STNPESVATND
+119 
-130 TTVDTTS
+130 
-137 TEGTS
+137 
-142 QLETQSTETTTEQV
+142 
-156 STTGD
+156 
-161 TTSTEGTSQLEIQST
+161 
-176 ETTTEQVSTTG
+176 
-187 DTSNEET
+187 
-194 SKEKTKTPTYDDA
+194 DD
-207 KNEVENINNTNN
+207 
-219 GKLDEAIENAKG
+219 
-231 EGVEVDVANGEDITT
+231 
-246 NVSGIKDAEGKL
+246 
-258 EEHIQ
+258 
-263 KQLDKIN
+263 
-270 EALEQYRTELEK
+270 
-282 YNKESAEY
+282 YNK
-290 EIKLAEYNQ
+290 

-315 ENNVDID
+315 ENDVDID

-336 KVTVVYKGNNVTVG
+336 KVTVVYKGDNVTVG

-362 RVVLDQFY
+362 QVVLDQFY
-370 KINKKTLGEFL
+370 KINKETLGEFL

-415 TYDPSGIYF
+415 KYDPSGIYF

-439 VTVDITLYDKEGNLI
+439 VTVDITLYDKEGNPI

-528 IYGEVND
+528 IYGDVND
-535 STIRK
+535 KTIRK

-545 IKAWGDTETNRAIIN
+545 INAWGDTETNRAIIN

-581 KVHGNKIKIRF
+581 KVHGKKIKIRF
-592 STDIGAAWATY
+592 STGIGAAWATY

-623 PALKIEVEKKKIVL
+623 PTLKIEVEKKQIVL

-654 QNGVIS
+654 QNGVTS
-660 GFDHVN
+660 GFDHVS
-666 LHHGTELDEH
+666 LGHGTELGEH
-676 VQHIEHLAVGDA
+676 VQHIEYLAIGDE
-688 YQNTLWDWTSAGY
+688 YQNTLWDWASAGY
-701 VLAEMQPEAEK
+701 VLAEMYVPEALK

-726 THGTAQENRYV
+726 THNTETEHRHR
-737 DVNQVIHYVYEDGT
+737 DVNQVIHYTYEDGT
-751 TAHEDYNGETLHFV
+751 TAHEDYNETLHFV
-765 QTGIKDLVTKK
+765 QTGTKDLVTGE
-776 ITWDGEWTPVQSFE
+776 ITWDGEWTE
-790 IVKSPEIENYVA
+790 
-802 DRLEVGPY
+802 
-810 EITVTND
+810 
-817 NYKDNLNKEDTVT
+817 
-830 YYAQMEEISRDK
+830 
-842 VVTQV
+842 TQ
-847 IHYVYEDGSTAKPDH
+847 A
-862 VSVNLVFHQNGVKN
+862 
-876 MATGE
+876 
-881 EIWDGEWTK
+881 
-890 TQTFVTVVS
+890 FVTVVS

-924 GNNLDKEDTVI
+924 GNTDLDKEDTVV

-951 APDPTPTPAP
+951 APDPTPTPDPEPEPTPAP

-1059 TGLGASRRRKA
+1059 TGLDASRRRKA

>member
-1 MTSKKNFKKK
+1 MKMTSKKNFKKK

-156 STTGD
+156 SA
-161 TTSTEGTSQLEIQST
+161 
-176 ETTTEQVSTTG
+176 TG
-187 DTSNEET
+187 DTSNEKT
-194 SKEKTKTPTYDDA
+194 PKEETKTPTYDDA

-219 GKLDEAIENAKG
+219 SKLDEAIENAKG

-270 EALEQYRTELEK
+270 KALEQYRTELEK
-282 YNKESAEY
+282 YNKESADY
-290 EIKLAEYNQ
+290 EIKLAEYNK
-299 KKAEYIE
+299 KKADYIE

-315 ENNVDID
+315 ENDVDID

-336 KVTVVYKGNNVTVG
+336 KVTVVYKGDNVTVG

-362 RVVLDQFY
+362 QVVLDQFY
-370 KINKKTLGEFL
+370 KINKETLGEFL

-391 KYGNVDIE
+391 KYGNVDIG

-415 TYDPSGIYF
+415 KYDPSGIYF

-439 VTVDITLYDKEGNLI
+439 VTVDITLYDKKDNPI

-528 IYGEVND
+528 IYGDVND
-535 STIRK
+535 KTIRK

-545 IKAWGDTETNRAIIN
+545 INAWGDTETNRAIIN

-581 KVHGNKIKIRF
+581 KVHGKKIKIRF
-592 STDIGAAWATY
+592 STDTGSAWATY

-623 PALKIEVEKKKIVL
+623 PTLKIEVEKKQILL

-654 QNGVIS
+654 QNGVTS
-660 GFDHVN
+660 GFDHVS
-666 LHHGTELDEH
+666 LGHGTELGEH
-676 VQHIEHLAVGDA
+676 VQHIEYLAIGDE
-688 YQNTLWDWTSAGY
+688 YQNTLWDWASAGY
-701 VLAEMQPEAEK
+701 VLAEMYVPEALK

-726 THGTAQENRYV
+726 THNTETEHRHM
-737 DVNQVIHYVYEDGT
+737 DVNQVIHYEYEDGT
-751 TAHEDYNGETLHFV
+751 TAHEDYNGKTLHFV
-765 QTGIKDLVTKK
+765 QTGTKDLVTGE
-776 ITWDGEWTPVQSFE
+776 ITWDEWTPVQSFE
-790 IVKSPEIENYVA
+790 MVKSPEIENYVP

-810 EITVTND
+810 NIIVTND
-817 NYKDNLNKEDTVT
+817 NYGTNLNKEDWVV
-830 YYAQMEEISRDK
+830 YKAQIKETSRDK

-862 VSVNLVFHQNGVKN
+862 VSVNLVFTQTGVKN
-876 MATGE
+876 MVTGE

-911 IGPYDITVTNDNY
+911 VGPYDITVTNDNY
-924 GNNLDKEDTVI
+924 GNNLDKEDTVV

-945 DPDPTP
+945 DPD
-951 APDPTPTPAP
+951 PTPAP

-1059 TGLGASRRRKA
+1059 TGLDASRRRKA

>member
-1 MTSKKNFKKK
+1 M
-11 MKRYHKNHE
+11 
-20 DHKEMSP
+20 
-27 RAKKAAAGAAS
+27 
-38 ALLGVGIMT
+38 
-47 GANTHVVKAAGYRE
+47 
-61 DEIAEVES
+61 
-69 ANVLSSE
+69 
-76 KTKVRISVQQRTNS
+76 
-90 TEDQN
+90 
-95 GEVISDESTE
+95 
-105 TSNDVVTDTSTETA
+105 
-119 STNPESVATND
+119 
-130 TTVDTTS
+130 
-137 TEGTS
+137 
-142 QLETQSTETTTEQV
+142 
-156 STTGD
+156 
-161 TTSTEGTSQLEIQST
+161 
-176 ETTTEQVSTTG
+176 
-187 DTSNEET
+187 
-194 SKEKTKTPTYDDA
+194 
-207 KNEVENINNTNN
+207 
-219 GKLDEAIENAKG
+219 
-231 EGVEVDVANGEDITT
+231 
-246 NVSGIKDAEGKL
+246 
-258 EEHIQ
+258 
-263 KQLDKIN
+263 
-270 EALEQYRTELEK
+270 
-282 YNKESAEY
+282 
-290 EIKLAEYNQ
+290 
-299 KKAEYIE
+299 
-306 ELKKYGLWD
+306 
-315 ENNVDID
+315 
-322 KVSQDLILDPNESS
+322 DPNESS
-336 KVTVVYKGNNVTVG
+336 KVTVVYKGDNVTVG

-362 RVVLDQFY
+362 QVVLDQFY
-370 KINKKTLGEFL
+370 KINKETLGEFL

-391 KYGNVDIE
+391 KYGNVDIG

-415 TYDPSGIYF
+415 KYDPSGIYF

-439 VTVDITLYDKEGNLI
+439 VTVDITLYDKKDNPI

-528 IYGEVND
+528 IYGDVND
-535 STIRK
+535 KTIRK

-545 IKAWGDTETNRAIIN
+545 INAWGDTETNRAIIN

-581 KVHGNKIKIRF
+581 KVHGKKIKIRF
-592 STDIGAAWATY
+592 STGTGSAWATY

-623 PALKIEVEKKKIVL
+623 PTLKIEVEKKQIVL

-654 QNGVIS
+654 QNGVTS
-660 GFDHVN
+660 GFDHVS
-666 LHHGTELDEH
+666 LGHGTELGEH
-676 VQHIEHLAVGDA
+676 VQHIEYLAIGDK
-688 YQNTLWDWTSAGY
+688 YQNTLWDWASAGY
-701 VLAEMQPEAEK
+701 VLAEMYVPEALK

-726 THGTAQENRYV
+726 THNTETEHRHM
-737 DVNQVIHYVYEDGT
+737 DVNQVIHYIYEDGT
-751 TAHEDYNGETLHFV
+751 TAHEDYNGKTLHFV
-765 QTGIKDLVTKK
+765 QTGTKDLVTGE
-776 ITWDGEWTPVQSFE
+776 ITWDEWTPVQSFE
-790 IVKSPEIENYVA
+790 MVKSPEIENYVP

-810 EITVTND
+810 NI
-817 NYKDNLNKEDTVT
+817 
-830 YYAQMEEISRDK
+830 I
-842 VVTQV
+842 
-847 IHYVYEDGSTAKPDH
+847 
-862 VSVNLVFHQNGVKN
+862 
-876 MATGE
+876 
-881 EIWDGEWTK
+881 
-890 TQTFVTVVS
+890 
-899 PVIEGYTADRLE
+899 
-911 IGPYDITVTNDNY
+911 VTNDNY
-924 GNNLDKEDTVI
+924 GNNLDKEDKVV

-945 DPDPTP
+945 DPD
-951 APDPTPTPAP
+951 PTPAP

-1059 TGLGASRRRKA
+1059 TGLDASRRRKA

>member
-1 MTSKKNFKKK
+1 
-11 MKRYHKNHE
+11 
-20 DHKEMSP
+20 
-27 RAKKAAAGAAS
+27 
-38 ALLGVGIMT
+38 MT

-161 TTSTEGTSQLEIQST
+161 T
-176 ETTTEQVSTTG
+176 
-187 DTSNEET
+187 SNEET
-194 SKEKTKTPTYDDA
+194 PEEKTKTPTYDDA

-219 GKLDEAIENAKG
+219 SKLDEAIENAKG

-270 EALEQYRTELEK
+270 KALEQYRTELEK

-299 KKAEYIE
+299 KKADYIE

-315 ENNVDID
+315 ENDVDID

-336 KVTVVYKGNNVTVG
+336 KVTVVYKGDNVTVG

-370 KINKKTLGEFL
+370 KINKETLGEFL

-415 TYDPSGIYF
+415 KYDPSGIYF

-439 VTVDITLYDKEGNLI
+439 VTVDITLYDKEGNPI

-528 IYGEVND
+528 IYGDVND
-535 STIRK
+535 KTIRK

-545 IKAWGDTETNRAIIN
+545 INAWGDTETNRAIIN

-623 PALKIEVEKKKIVL
+623 PALKIEVEKKQIVL

-654 QNGVIS
+654 QNGVTS

-666 LHHGTELDEH
+666 LKHGTELDEH

-726 THGTAQENRYV
+726 THNTAPEDRHRY
-737 DVNQVIHYVYEDGT
+737 VNQVIHYIYEDGT
-751 TAHEDYNGETLHFV
+751 TAHEDYNGKTLHFV
-765 QTGIKDLVTKK
+765 QTGTKDLVTGK

-790 IVKSPEIENYVA
+790 MVKSPEIENYVT

-810 EITVTND
+810 DITVTND
-817 NYKDNLNKEDTVT
+817 NYGTNLDKEDWVV
-830 YYAQMEEISRDK
+830 YKAQIKETSRDK

-862 VSVNLVFHQNGVKN
+862 VSVNLVFTQTGVKN
-876 MATGE
+876 MVTSE

-911 IGPYDITVTNDNY
+911 VGPYDITVTNDNY
-924 GNNLDKEDTVI
+924 GNNLDKEDTVV
-935 YRPNTTTPDL
+935 YRPNTTTPDP
-945 DPDPTP
+945 DPDPT
-951 APDPTPTPAP
+951 P

-973 TPGPLPEEEPDK
+973 TPDPLPEEDETVTPHASTEPGK
-985 ENKGTGTAKVAP
+985 ENKGTGTVKVAP

-1002 VSDEAQTPE
+1002 VSDEAKTPE